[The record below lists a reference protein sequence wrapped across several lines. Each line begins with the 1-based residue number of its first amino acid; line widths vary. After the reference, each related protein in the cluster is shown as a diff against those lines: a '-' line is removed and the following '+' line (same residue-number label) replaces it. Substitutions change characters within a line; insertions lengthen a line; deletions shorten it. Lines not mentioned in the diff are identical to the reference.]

1 MIVQEYLRR
10 LLKDKA
16 RLRKWKRIMIALSCI
31 VVVCTV
37 YALSLP
43 AQTLTCDKEEHT
55 HTAECYDENNELICE
70 KEEHTH
76 TDDCNKQEEV
86 NEQEE
91 VVKDEPETQ
100 NKDEQVS
107 QESEEET
114 TTTTETTTE
123 TTKQPFDL
131 SLDANKDKIK
141 SIDVYYK
148 DASDKWQSLNSG
160 TADPNSTELYLK
172 VEFYEIDTEVLLEQ
186 HDGILVYSLPDF
198 MRDFEKAGN
207 GNLLAG
213 ERNIGTIEIE
223 NNQVKIT
230 LKKDYLNELVT
241 NSSNQLDGSFY
252 VKGQI
257 DLTEINKNNGQA
269 TLVVGKKT
277 VTLDYGPDCIE
288 EFGSVTIDKQ
298 IPNVDKKDNSLTYT
312 VTVTAGKDGCKG
324 LYVVDKFTSNSNL
337 VSYLGNISSTETT
350 LTSEDNRKDPCDP
363 FETIEKSS
371 SQSHGKIYKANI
383 PDSNQT
389 NITNPYIVWNIGN
402 MEPNEIRTLTYYVKL
417 KDKESLNGNTINN
430 SASLYSKGSTDT
442 YDKGIGTA
450 KFTPKIDY
458 SNQFTKTVDGNIT
471 RNKDGSYTIPF
482 KSYIS
487 IHEATSNYTIKNLQF
502 YDYLKHDLN
511 TEINDDLLQYIHFNK
526 SSFKL
531 YKNNDNNPVD
541 ASQYNIKWSTDNTEF
556 KEWNE
561 NDNFRSFV
569 LSGNEDTP
577 INLSPGDSCYI
588 TYSVTVK
595 PEAFAKLHTDSINAF
610 NRFIAHADNVDKQS
624 KFTGGF
630 EAWNSISN
638 IKTYEWNGKQVEHTA
653 TTSSKIE
660 TMSGDRFIY
669 ENKAIQKDSTSD
681 TSFTIPEGSY
691 KYTVETNKTL
701 NDFNVNEVKMTDTLT
716 SKHMKYVGYMK
727 VDALEAEVNSQK
739 LQWDE
744 ASQNYKLQS
753 TYNVVETKWVKIDDQ
768 NSFSLKPSELGWTD
782 KNYYA
787 YRFTYY
793 AKPDNLD
800 TFTETKVK
808 NKFTLEGVVKKGTG
822 EFTFNKEDVSK
833 ETTLTIKGNL
843 NLKAN
848 KQSWYYKEPNTDSNT
863 WANGELYW
871 VVDIGGTQI
880 NKDMVFRDLI
890 KTGDGITPSN
900 LRQGSLV
907 GIYKGTLPEGKN
919 ISDYKDIEDLKNKS
933 GLTPINDKFIS
944 QLNGT
949 NELLLTAKDDIQ
961 LGNEKVYMIIKS
973 EPSELPSPTN
983 NRDTKTYK
991 NSIYIKEDGEY
1002 VSEIPAEKT
1011 LYTSPKILK
1020 ELGQVFKYDGTKV
1033 TTLQIGAD
1041 KKGNGD
1047 ADPSKIDT
1055 NLLNKSLNK
1064 SHGVFIS
1071 WAFKVNYDGQ
1081 LSGDYDVIDDIPD
1094 GMEFSYMRVK
1104 WHGDEYDASKVTSK
1118 TIDNPGSG
1126 WEFRENDSTNDNGNS
1141 EHTIYYVNIDRKQTK
1156 IRLGEFVSKSIRDNN
1171 SVDVQV
1177 VCRITDPQV
1186 LLGAQPS
1193 DFINKVTLQKN
1204 GKDIATSSS
1213 QVPVKLNKTDKNIVK
1228 EIAKKNGQKLEFEIN
1243 TNQLGQTLP
1252 TNDNGGL
1259 TLVDRLGDNLR
1270 LDITSVKVYKNNN
1283 EEVTGCVI
1291 AYQDKTLEISNIP
1304 NDVPIKI
1311 RYTVTVNM
1319 KPGDPVNIANTAY
1332 WKGYSENGGDT
1343 VLESYSYSVSG
1354 TIGASSVV
1362 NFKLT
1367 KLDQNNLDKVL
1378 KGATFQIEKCT
1389 FDEYGKMATSDKM
1402 DLTTGDDGT
1411 IAQNLQYDTLYKI
1424 TETKAPDGYVLNKEP
1439 IYIFDV
1445 YKAKDSDVDT
1455 ITQYL
1460 KTEDLR
1466 VSYQEENFSLGVT
1479 NHKGEIT
1486 VVKKFINDAAG
1497 KSTKPVSGTYRFGLY
1512 DDPNKLEKPLQPPK
1526 TITYSAND
1534 NPDKSV
1540 KFENL
1545 ELDKTY
1551 YVYELDDKDQP
1562 ITDTSKEV
1570 TINTMNYQVVYKNE
1584 TKNTDT
1590 SSAQN
1595 GETIVVTNKSRTKI
1609 LPSTGSVGTLIYRL
1623 LGATLVVASL
1633 ICLSNINKNNRK
1645 EKRRKR

>member
-1 MIVQEYLRR
+1 
-10 LLKDKA
+10 
-16 RLRKWKRIMIALSCI
+16 MIALSCI

-100 NKDEQVS
+100 NNDEQVS

-114 TTTTETTTE
+114 TTTTTE

-131 SLDANKDKIK
+131 SSEANKDKIK

-148 DASDKWQSLNSG
+148 DANDKWQNLDNG
-160 TADPNSTELYLK
+160 NVRPNSTELYLK
-172 VEFYEIDTEVLLEQ
+172 VDFDKIDTKNLLEQ
-186 HDGILVYSLPDF
+186 HNGILVYSLPDF

-213 ERNIGTIEIE
+213 EKIIGKIEIE
-223 NNQVKIT
+223 NNKVKINLDPT
-230 LKKDYLNELVT
+230 YLKDLINNKSNEL
-241 NSSNQLDGSFY
+241 NGSFY

-257 DLTEINKNNGQA
+257 DLTKINQNKGEA
-269 TLVVGKKT
+269 KLVVGGKT
-277 VTLDYGPDCIE
+277 VTLNYGPDCIE

-337 VSYLGNISSTETT
+337 VSYLGNISSTETELNST
-350 LTSEDNRKDPCDP
+350 DNKQDP

-389 NITNPYIVWNIGN
+389 NITNPCIVWNIGN

-430 SASLYSKGSTDT
+430 SASLHSKGSTDT
-442 YDKGIGTA
+442 YDKGVGTA

-458 SNQFTKTVDGNIT
+458 KNQFTKTVDGNII
-471 RNKDGSYTIPF
+471 RNTDGSYTIPF
-482 KSYIS
+482 KSSIS
-487 IHEATSNYTIKNLQF
+487 IKKDTSNYTIKNLQF

-511 TEINDDLLQYIHFNK
+511 TEINDDLLQYIHFDRN
-526 SSFKL
+526 SFEL
-531 YKNNDNNPVD
+531 RKNGKVVE
-541 ASQYNIKWSTDNTEF
+541 STQYNIKWSTDNTNF
-556 KEWNE
+556 KEWNDK
-561 NDNFRSFV
+561 DNFRSFI
-569 LSGNEDTP
+569 LSGNENTQID
-577 INLSPGDSCYI
+577 LSPGESCYI
-588 TYSVTVK
+588 TYNVIVK
-595 PEAFAKLHTDSINAF
+595 PEVFAKLHTDSINAF
-610 NRFIAHADNVDKQS
+610 NRFIAHADNVNKRDDFS
-624 KFTGGF
+624 GGF
-630 EAWNSISN
+630 EACYISPT
-638 IKTYEWNGKQVEHTA
+638 IKAYEWNGKQVEQTA

-669 ENKAIQKDSTSD
+669 ENNKIIKDLTSN
-681 TSFTIPEGSY
+681 TNFTIPEGSY

-727 VDALEAEVNSQK
+727 VEALKAEMNSQE

-744 ASQNYKLQS
+744 ASQNYKLQP
-753 TYNVVETKWVKIDDQ
+753 TYNVVETKWVKIDGQ
-768 NSFSLKPSELGWTD
+768 KTFSLKPSELGWTD
-782 KNYYA
+782 KNYA

-793 AKPDNLD
+793 TKPDSLD
-800 TFTETKVK
+800 AFTETKVK
-808 NKFTLEGVVKKGTG
+808 NKFTLEGVVKKGDGT
-822 EFTFNKEDVSK
+822 FTFNKEDVSK

-843 NLKAN
+843 NLNVN

-863 WANGELYW
+863 WTNGELYW
-871 VVDIGGTQI
+871 VVDIGGSQI

-890 KTGDGITPSN
+890 KTGDGITNSI
-900 LRQGSLV
+900 LREGSLV
-907 GIYKGTLPEGKN
+907 GIYKGTLKEGKN
-919 ISDYKDIEDLKNKS
+919 ISDYKDIEDLKNNS
-933 GLTPINDKFIS
+933 GLTSIDGKFTS

-1011 LYTSPKILK
+1011 LYTSPKVLK

-1055 NLLNKSLNK
+1055 KLLENSK
-1064 SHGVFIS
+1064 GVFIS

-1081 LSGDYDVIDDIPD
+1081 LSGAYDVIDDIPD

-1104 WHGDEYDASKVTSK
+1104 WHGDDASQVTSK
-1118 TIDNPGSG
+1118 TIENFDSST
-1126 WEFRENDSTNDNGNS
+1126 WEQEYNDSKNDNKNS
-1141 EHTIYYVNIDRKQTK
+1141 EHTIYYVSKDKKRTM
-1156 IRLGEFVSKSIRDNN
+1156 IRLGDFKPMSTRDNN

-1186 LLGAQPS
+1186 LLGAQS
-1193 DFINKVTLQKN
+1193 NDFTNKVTLQKN

-1213 QVPVKLNKTDKNIVK
+1213 KVPVQLGDTDKNIDK
-1228 EIAKKNGQKLEFEIN
+1228 EIAKKNGQKLDFEIN

-1252 TNDNGGL
+1252 TNDDGGL
-1259 TLVDRLGDNLR
+1259 TLVDKLGDNLR
-1270 LDITSVKVYKNNN
+1270 LDMTSVKVYKNNN
-1283 EEVTGCVI
+1283 VELTDCI
-1291 AYQDKTLEISNIP
+1291 KSYQNNILEISRIP

-1319 KPGDPVNIANTAY
+1319 KPGDAVNIANTAY

-1343 VLESYSYSVSG
+1343 VQESYSYSVSG
-1354 TIGASSVV
+1354 IIQTSSVV

-1367 KLDQNNLDKVL
+1367 KLDQNNLDTVL
-1378 KGATFQIEKCT
+1378 RGATFKIEKCT
-1389 FDEYGKMATSDKM
+1389 FDESGNMTTSDISTE
-1402 DLTTGDDGT
+1402 TTNENG
-1411 IAQNLQYDTLYKI
+1411 IIIEQLQYDTLYRI
-1424 TETKAPDGYVLNKEP
+1424 TETQAPYGYVLDDKP
-1439 IYIFDV
+1439 IYILDV
-1445 YKAKDSDVDT
+1445 KDKDNYVNTVKQKIKDGELNILYK
-1455 ITQYL
+1455 Q
-1460 KTEDLR
+1460 
-1466 VSYQEENFSLGVT
+1466 ENFDLDVM

-1497 KSTKPVSGTYRFGLY
+1497 KSTKPVSGIYTFGLY
-1512 DDPNKLEKPLQPPK
+1512 DDKNKLDEKAIIYGAGD
-1526 TITYSAND
+1526 T
-1534 NPDKSV
+1534 PDKSV

-1545 ELDKTY
+1545 ELNKTY
-1551 YVYELDDKDQP
+1551 YVYELDDQDKP
-1562 ITDTSKEV
+1562 IKDTSKEV
-1570 TINTMNYQVVYKNE
+1570 TINTMNYQVVYEKNGITLSSE
-1584 TKNTDT
+1584 KN
-1590 SSAQN
+1590 S
-1595 GETIVVTNKSRTKI
+1595 EKIVVTNKSRTKI
-1609 LPSTGSVGTLIYRL
+1609 LPSTGSMGTLIYRL
-1623 LGATLVVASL
+1623 LGATLVVASI

>member
-1 MIVQEYLRR
+1 MQEYLRR

-43 AQTLTCDKEEHT
+43 AQTMTCDKEEHT

-76 TDDCNKQEEV
+76 NEDCNKQEEV

-91 VVKDEPETQ
+91 VVKDEPETI
-100 NKDEQVS
+100 NNEQVS

-114 TTTTETTTE
+114 TTTTTTE

-131 SLDANKDKIK
+131 SSEANKDKIT
-141 SIDVYYK
+141 SVVMYYK
-148 DASDKWQSLNSG
+148 DENG
-160 TADPNSTELYLK
+160 TWNNLEDGNANPSSTELYLK
-172 VEFYEIDTEVLLEQ
+172 VEFDKINTKELLEQ
-186 HDGILVYSLPDF
+186 HNGILVYSLPDF

-223 NNQVKIT
+223 NNQVKVT

-257 DLTEINKNNGQA
+257 DLTEINKSDGKA
-269 TLVVGKKT
+269 TLTVGKKT
-277 VTLDYGPDCIE
+277 VILDYGKECIE
-288 EFGSVTIDKQ
+288 KFGSVKIDKQ
-298 IPNVDKKDNSLTYT
+298 ISNVDKVNNYLTYT

-324 LYVVDKFTSNSNL
+324 LYVVDKFTSNANL
-337 VSYLGNISSTETT
+337 VSYAGNISSTETT
-350 LTSEDNRKDPCDP
+350 LTSNDNKKDP
-363 FETIEKSS
+363 FEMPIEA
-371 SQSHGKIYKANI
+371 SHGKIYKADI
-383 PDSNQT
+383 PDATTKIPKPGASE
-389 NITNPYIVWNIGN
+389 IKNPCIVWNIGN
-402 MEPNEIRTLTYYVKL
+402 MEPNESRMLTYYVKL
-417 KDKESLNGNTINN
+417 NDKESLKDKPIDN

-442 YDKGIGTA
+442 YDKGSEKA
-450 KFTPKIDY
+450 SFTPTIVY
-458 SNQFTKTVDGNIT
+458 SSFEKYVDGTIK
-471 RNKDGSYTIPF
+471 RNSDGSYTIPF
-482 KSYIS
+482 KSLIS
-487 IHEATSNYTIKNLQF
+487 IKKDESNYTNKNLQF
-502 YDYLKHDLN
+502 YDYLKHNMN
-511 TEINDDLLQYIHFNK
+511 TEIDADLLQYIHFDRN
-526 SSFKL
+526 SFKL
-531 YKNNDNNPVD
+531 YMNNNNEPVD
-541 ASQYNIKWSTDNTEF
+541 SSQYNIKWSTKTDNTGF
-556 KEWNE
+556 QEW
-561 NDNFRSFV
+561 DDKVNFRSFV
-569 LSGNEDTP
+569 LSGNKDNP
-577 INLSPGDSCYI
+577 INLSPGESCYI
-588 TYSVTVK
+588 TYNVIVK
-595 PEAFAKLHTDSINAF
+595 PEAFAQMHTDTLHTF
-610 NRFIAHADNVDKQS
+610 NRFIAHADNVDKRDD
-624 KFTGGF
+624 FAGGF
-630 EAWNSISN
+630 EAWNSIAN
-638 IKTYEWNGKQVEHTA
+638 IKTYEWNAKQVEKIA
-653 TTSSKIE
+653 TTTPKTE

-669 ENKAIQKDSTSD
+669 ENNAIQKDSTSN

-701 NDFNVNEVKMTDTLT
+701 NDFNVNEVTMTDTLT

-727 VDALEAEVNSQK
+727 VEALEADSISRDLNKGTNDTYTLNS
-739 LQWDE
+739 
-744 ASQNYKLQS
+744 NY
-753 TYNVVETKWVKIDDQ
+753 TTVDTKWIKIDDQ
-768 NSFSLKPSELGWTD
+768 QSFSLKPSALGWTD
-782 KNYYA
+782 KNYA

-800 TFTETKVK
+800 AFTETKVK
-808 NKFTLEGVVKKGTG
+808 NKFTLEGVVKKGDGT
-822 EFTFNKEDVSK
+822 FTFNKEDVSK

-843 NLKAN
+843 NLNAN

-863 WANGELYW
+863 WTNGELYW
-871 VVDIGGTQI
+871 VVDIGGSQI

-890 KTGDGITPSN
+890 KTGDGITNSI
-900 LRQGSLV
+900 LREGSLV
-907 GIYKGTLPEGKN
+907 GIYKGKLLEGKN
-919 ISDYKDIEDLKNKS
+919 ISDYKDIEDLKNNS

-983 NRDTKTYK
+983 NRDTKTFK
-991 NSIYIKEDGEY
+991 NSISIEEDGEY

-1041 KKGNGD
+1041 KKNNGD
-1047 ADPSKIDT
+1047 ADPNKIDT
-1055 NLLNKSLNK
+1055 KLLNKNC
-1064 SHGVFIS
+1064 GVFIS

-1104 WHGDEYDASKVTSK
+1104 WHGDEDAASKVTSK

-1126 WEFRENDSTNDNGNS
+1126 WEFRENDSPNDNKKS
-1141 EHTIYYVNIDRKQTK
+1141 EHTIYYVSKDKKRTM

-1193 DFINKVTLQKN
+1193 DFINKVTLQKD

-1213 QVPVKLNKTDKNIVK
+1213 KVPVQLNETDKNIDKKLAK
-1228 EIAKKNGQKLEFEIN
+1228 ENGQKLEFEIN
-1243 TNQLGQTLP
+1243 TNKLGQTLP
-1252 TNDNGGL
+1252 TNDNGEL
-1259 TLVDRLGDNLR
+1259 TLVDKLGDNLK
-1270 LDITSVKVYKNNN
+1270 LDTTSVKVFNSNN
-1283 EEVTGCVI
+1283 EELTNCKKS
-1291 AYQDKTLEISNIP
+1291 YQNNILEIKIP
-1304 NDVPIKI
+1304 NNIPIKI
-1311 RYTVTVNM
+1311 TYTATVNA
-1319 KPGDPVNIANTAY
+1319 KPGDSVNIANTAY
-1332 WKGYSENGGDT
+1332 WKGYSEKGGGT
-1343 VLESYSYSVSG
+1343 VQQSYSYNVSG

-1367 KLDQNNLDKVL
+1367 KQDENDMDKVL
-1378 KGATFQIEKCT
+1378 SGATFKIEKCT
-1389 FDEYGKMATSDKM
+1389 FDEYGKMTTSEISTP
-1402 DLTTGDDGT
+1402 TTGNDGT
-1411 IAQNLQYDTLYKI
+1411 IAQNLQYDTLYRI
-1424 TETKAPDGYVLNKEP
+1424 TETKAPDGYVLDDEP
-1439 IYIFDV
+1439 IYILDIKKGNES
-1445 YKAKDSDVDT
+1445 YVDT
-1455 ITQYL
+1455 VKQYL
-1460 KTEDLR
+1460 KNINLE
-1466 VSYQEENFSLGVT
+1466 VSYQEENFSLNVM

-1497 KSTKPVSGTYRFGLY
+1497 KSTKPVSGIYRFGLY
-1512 DDPNKLEKPLQPPK
+1512 DDPNKLDKPLQPPK

-1545 ELDKTY
+1545 ELNKTY
-1551 YVYELDDKDQP
+1551 YVYELDDQDKP

-1609 LPSTGSVGTLIYRL
+1609 LPSTGSIGTLIYRL

>member
-1 MIVQEYLRR
+1 
-10 LLKDKA
+10 
-16 RLRKWKRIMIALSCI
+16 MIALSCI

-100 NKDEQVS
+100 NNDEQVS
-107 QESEEET
+107 QESEEE

-131 SLDANKDKIK
+131 SSDANKEKIK
-141 SIDVYYK
+141 SVDVYFK
-148 DASDKWQSLNSG
+148 GANDKWQSLNEG
-160 TADPNSTELYLK
+160 NADPNSTELYLK
-172 VEFYEIDTEVLLEQ
+172 VEFDEIDTEVLLKQ
-186 HDGILVYSLPDF
+186 HDGILVYNLPAC

-207 GNLLAG
+207 GILKAG
-213 ERNIGTIEIE
+213 NEDIGKIEIE
-223 NNQVKIT
+223 NNKVKVT
-230 LKKDYLNELVT
+230 LDKKYLNKLVT
-241 NSSNQLDGSFY
+241 NSNNQLNGSFY

-257 DLTEINKNNGQA
+257 DLTEINKNNGKA

-277 VTLDYGPDCIE
+277 VILDYGKECIE
-288 EFGSVTIDKQ
+288 KFGSVTIDKQ
-298 IPNVDKKDNSLTYT
+298 ISNVDKVNNYLTYT
-312 VTVTAGKDGCKG
+312 VTVTAGKDGCNN

-350 LTSEDNRKDPCDP
+350 LTSTDNKKDP
-363 FETIEKSS
+363 FEKINDST
-371 SQSHGKIYKANI
+371 SHGKIYKAKI
-383 PDSNQT
+383 PDST
-389 NITNPYIVWNIGN
+389 TKIPDAGVSDITNPCIVWNIGD
-402 MEPNEIRTLTYYVKL
+402 MKPNESRTLTYYVKL

-430 SASLYSKGSTDT
+430 SALLYSQSSTDT

-531 YKNNDNNPVD
+531 YKNNDTNPVD

-556 KEWNE
+556 KEWNDK
-561 NDNFRSFV
+561 DNFRSFV

-577 INLSPGDSCYI
+577 INLSPGKSCYI

-610 NRFIAHADNVDKQS
+610 NRFIAHADNVDEQS
-624 KFTGGF
+624 KFAGGF

-638 IKTYEWNGKQVEHTA
+638 IKTYEWNGKQVEKTA
-653 TTSSKIE
+653 TTSSKTE

-669 ENKAIQKDSTSD
+669 ENKAIQKDSTSN

-701 NDFNVNEVKMTDTLT
+701 NDFNVNEVTMTDTLT
-716 SKHMKYVGYMK
+716 SNHMKYVGYMK
-727 VDALEAEVNSQK
+727 VEALEADSISRDLNKGTNDTYTLNS
-739 LQWDE
+739 
-744 ASQNYKLQS
+744 NY
-753 TYNVVETKWVKIDDQ
+753 TRVDTKWVKINGQ
-768 NSFSLKPSELGWTD
+768 KTFSLKPSELGWTD
-782 KNYYA
+782 KNYA

-793 AKPDNLD
+793 ARPDDLS

-808 NKFTLEGVVKKGTG
+808 NKFTLEGVVKKGDGT
-822 EFTFNKEDVSK
+822 FTFNKEDVSR

-843 NLKAN
+843 NLHAN
-848 KQSWYYKEPNTDSNT
+848 KQSWYYKEPNKDSNT
-863 WANGELYW
+863 WTNGELYW

-880 NKDMVFRDLI
+880 NKGMIFRDLI
-890 KTGDGITPSN
+890 KTGDGITPST
-900 LRQGSLV
+900 LQDGSLV
-907 GIYKGTLPEGKN
+907 GIYKGTLLEGKN
-919 ISDYKDIEDLKNKS
+919 ISDYKDIEDLKNNS
-933 GLTPINDKFIS
+933 GLAPIDDKFNS

-983 NRDTKTYK
+983 NRDTKTFK
-991 NSIYIKEDGEY
+991 NSISIEEDGEY

-1041 KKGNGD
+1041 KKNNGD
-1047 ADPSKIDT
+1047 ADPNKIDT
-1055 NLLNKSLNK
+1055 KLLDNSK
-1064 SHGVFIS
+1064 GVFIS

-1081 LSGDYDVIDDIPD
+1081 LSGAYDVIDDIPD
-1094 GMEFSYMRVK
+1094 GMEFTYMRVK
-1104 WHGDEYDASKVTSK
+1104 WHGDDASKVTSK
-1118 TIDNPGSG
+1118 AIDNFDSSA
-1126 WEFRENDSTNDNGNS
+1126 WEQKYNDSTNDNNNS
-1141 EHTIYYVNIDRKQTK
+1141 EHTIYYVSKDKKRTM
-1156 IRLGEFVSKSIRDNN
+1156 IRLGDFTSKSVRDNN

-1177 VCRITDPQV
+1177 VCRITDSQV
-1186 LLGAQPS
+1186 LLGAQSS
-1193 DFINKVTLQKN
+1193 DFINKVTLQKDGQN
-1204 GKDIATSSS
+1204 IATSSS
-1213 QVPVKLNKTDKNIVK
+1213 QIPFKLADTDKNID
-1228 EIAKKNGQKLEFEIN
+1228 KKLANCSGQKLDFEIN

-1259 TLVDRLGDNLR
+1259 TLVDKLGDNLK
-1270 LDITSVKVYKNNN
+1270 LDTTSVKVFNSNN
-1283 EEVTGCVI
+1283 EELTNCKKS
-1291 AYQDKTLEISNIP
+1291 YQNNILEIKIP
-1304 NDVPIKI
+1304 NNIPIKI
-1311 RYTVTVNM
+1311 TYTATVNA
-1319 KPGDPVNIANTAY
+1319 KPGDSVNIANTAY
-1332 WKGYSENGGDT
+1332 WKGYSENGGET
-1343 VLESYSYSVSG
+1343 VQERCSYNVSG

-1367 KLDQNNLDKVL
+1367 KQDENDIDKVL
-1378 KGATFQIEKCT
+1378 NGATFKIDKCT
-1389 FDEYGKMATSDKM
+1389 IEANGDITASEISTATTDAN
-1402 DLTTGDDGT
+1402 GT
-1411 IAQNLQYDTLYKI
+1411 ITKNLQYDTLYKI
-1424 TETKAPDGYVLNKEP
+1424 TETQAPDGYVLNKEP

-1445 YKAKDSDVDT
+1445 NKAKDSDVDT

-1466 VSYQEENFSLGVT
+1466 VRYQEENFSIGVT

-1497 KSTKPVSGTYRFGLY
+1497 KSIKPVSGTYRFGLY
-1512 DDPNKLEKPLQPPK
+1512 DDQNKWLQTQP
-1526 TITYSAND
+1526 ITYNAGD
-1534 NPDKSV
+1534 TQDKSV

-1545 ELDKTY
+1545 DLDKTY

-1570 TINTMNYQVVYKNE
+1570 TINTMNYQVVYENNGIAK
-1584 TKNTDT
+1584 
-1590 SSAQN
+1590 SSAKN
-1595 GETIVVTNKSRTKI
+1595 GDTVIVTNKSRTKI
-1609 LPSTGSVGTLIYRL
+1609 LPSTGSMGTLIYRL

-1645 EKRRKR
+1645 EKGERDETN

>member
-1 MIVQEYLRR
+1 MQEYLRR

-43 AQTLTCDKEEHT
+43 AQTMTCDKEEHT

-91 VVKDEPETQ
+91 VVEDEPKTQ
-100 NKDEQVS
+100 NNEEQVS
-107 QESEEET
+107 QESEEETT

-131 SLDANKDKIK
+131 SSEANKDKIT
-141 SIDVYYK
+141 SVVMYYK
-148 DASDKWQSLNSG
+148 DADDKWQNLDKG
-160 TADPNSTELYLK
+160 DAKPNSTELYLK
-172 VEFYEIDTEVLLEQ
+172 VDFDKIDTKNLLEQ
-186 HDGILVYSLPDF
+186 HDGILVYNLPAC

-207 GNLLAG
+207 GILKAG
-213 ERNIGTIEIE
+213 NEDIGKIEIE
-223 NNQVKIT
+223 NNKVKVT
-230 LKKDYLNELVT
+230 LDKKYLNKLVT
-241 NSSNQLDGSFY
+241 NSNNQLNGSFY

-257 DLTEINKNNGQA
+257 DLTEINKNNGKA

-277 VTLDYGPDCIE
+277 VILDYGKECIE
-288 EFGSVTIDKQ
+288 KFGSVTIDKQ
-298 IPNVDKKDNSLTYT
+298 ISNVDKVNNYLTYT

-324 LYVVDKFTSNSNL
+324 LYVVDKFTSNANL
-337 VSYLGNISSTETT
+337 VSYAGNISSTETT
-350 LTSEDNRKDPCDP
+350 LTSNDNKKDP
-363 FETIEKSS
+363 FEMPIEA
-371 SQSHGKIYKANI
+371 SHGKIYKAEI
-383 PDSNQT
+383 PDATTKIPKPGASE
-389 NITNPYIVWNIGN
+389 IKNPCIVWNIGN
-402 MEPNEIRTLTYYVKL
+402 MGPNESRMLTYYVKL
-417 KDKESLNGNTINN
+417 NDKESLKDKPIDN

-442 YDKGIGTA
+442 YDKGSEKA
-450 KFTPKIDY
+450 SFTPTIVY
-458 SNQFTKTVDGNIT
+458 SSFEKYVDGTIK
-471 RNKDGSYTIPF
+471 RNSDGSYTIPF
-482 KSYIS
+482 KSLIS
-487 IHEATSNYTIKNLQF
+487 IKKDESNYTIKNLQF
-502 YDYLKHDLN
+502 YDYLKHNMN
-511 TEINDDLLQYIHFNK
+511 TEIDADLLQYIHFDRN
-526 SSFKL
+526 SFKL
-531 YKNNDNNPVD
+531 YMNNNEPVD
-541 ASQYNIKWSTDNTEF
+541 SSQYNIKWSTKTDNTGF
-556 KEWNE
+556 QEW
-561 NDNFRSFV
+561 DDKVNFRSFV
-569 LSGNEDTP
+569 LSGNKDNP
-577 INLSPGDSCYI
+577 INLSPGESCYI
-588 TYSVTVK
+588 TYNVIVK
-595 PEAFAKLHTDSINAF
+595 PEAFAQMHTDTLHTF
-610 NRFIAHADNVDKQS
+610 NRFIAHADNVDKRDD
-624 KFTGGF
+624 FAGGF
-630 EAWNSISN
+630 EAWNSIAN
-638 IKTYEWNGKQVEHTA
+638 IKTYEWNAKQVEKIA
-653 TTSSKIE
+653 TTTPKTE

-669 ENKAIQKDSTSD
+669 ENNAIQKDSTSN

-768 NSFSLKPSELGWTD
+768 NSFSLKPSELGWTN
-782 KNYYA
+782 KNYA

-793 AKPDNLD
+793 ARPDDLS

-808 NKFTLEGVVKKGTG
+808 NKFTLEGVVKKGDGTIT
-822 EFTFNKEDVSK
+822 TFDKEDVSR

-843 NLKAN
+843 NLTAN
-848 KQSWYYKEPNTDSNT
+848 KQSWYYKEPDSNT
-863 WANGELYW
+863 WTNGELYW

-900 LRQGSLV
+900 LREGSLV
-907 GIYKGTLPEGKN
+907 GIYKGTLKEGKN

-933 GLTPINDKFIS
+933 GLTSIDGKFTS

-949 NELLLTAKDDIQ
+949 NELLLTANDDIQ

-1041 KKGNGD
+1041 KKNNGD

-1055 NLLNKSLNK
+1055 NLLEKSR
-1064 SHGVFIS
+1064 GVFIS

-1081 LSGDYDVIDDIPD
+1081 LSGAYDVIDDIPD
-1094 GMEFSYMRVK
+1094 GMEFTYMRVK
-1104 WHGDEYDASKVTSK
+1104 WHGDDASKVTSK
-1118 TIDNPGSG
+1118 TIENLDSNA
-1126 WEFRENDSTNDNGNS
+1126 WEQKYNDSTNDNGNS
-1141 EHTIYYVNIDRKQTK
+1141 EHTIYYVSKDKKQTM

-1193 DFINKVTLQKN
+1193 DFINKVTLQKD

-1213 QVPVKLNKTDKNIVK
+1213 KVPVQLNETDKNIDKKLAK
-1228 EIAKKNGQKLEFEIN
+1228 ENGQKLEFEIN
-1243 TNQLGQTLP
+1243 TNKLGQTLP
-1252 TNDNGGL
+1252 TNDNGEL
-1259 TLVDRLGDNLR
+1259 TLVDKLGDNLK
-1270 LDITSVKVYKNNN
+1270 LDTTSVKVFNSNN
-1283 EEVTGCVI
+1283 EELTNCKKS
-1291 AYQDKTLEISNIP
+1291 YQNNILEIKIP
-1304 NDVPIKI
+1304 NNIPIKI
-1311 RYTVTVNM
+1311 TYTATVNA
-1319 KPGDPVNIANTAY
+1319 KPGDSVNIANTAY
-1332 WKGYSENGGDT
+1332 WKGYSENGGKT
-1343 VLESYSYSVSG
+1343 VQQSYSYNVSG

-1367 KLDQNNLDKVL
+1367 KQDENDIDKVL
-1378 KGATFQIEKCT
+1378 SGATFKIDKCT
-1389 FDEYGKMATSDKM
+1389 FDEYGKMTTSEISTP
-1402 DLTTGDDGT
+1402 TTGNDGT
-1411 IAQNLQYDTLYKI
+1411 IAQNLQYDTLYRI
-1424 TETKAPDGYVLNKEP
+1424 TETKAPDGYVLDDEP
-1439 IYIFDV
+1439 IYILDV
-1445 YKAKDSDVDT
+1445 KKGNESYVDT
-1455 ITQYL
+1455 VKQYL
-1460 KTEDLR
+1460 KNINLE
-1466 VSYQEENFSLGVT
+1466 VSYQEENFNLQVR

-1512 DDPNKLEKPLQPPK
+1512 DDQNKWLQTQP
-1526 TITYSAND
+1526 ITYSASD
-1534 NPDKSV
+1534 TPDKSV
-1540 KFENL
+1540 KFKNL
-1545 ELDKTY
+1545 DLDKTY
-1551 YVYELDDKDQP
+1551 YVYELDDQNKP
-1562 ITDTSKEV
+1562 ITDTSKEA
-1570 TINTMNYQVVYKNE
+1570 TINTMNYQVVYENNGTAK
-1584 TKNTDT
+1584 
-1590 SSAQN
+1590 SSAKN
-1595 GETIVVTNKSRTKI
+1595 GDTVTVTNKSRTKI
-1609 LPSTGSVGTLIYRL
+1609 LPSTGSMGTLIYRL

>member
-1 MIVQEYLRR
+1 
-10 LLKDKA
+10 
-16 RLRKWKRIMIALSCI
+16 MIALSCI

-43 AQTLTCDKEEHT
+43 AQTLACDKEEHT

-76 TDDCNKQEEV
+76 NEDCNKQEEV

-91 VVKDEPETQ
+91 DVKDEPETQ

-114 TTTTETTTE
+114 TTTTTETTTE
-123 TTKQPFDL
+123 PFDL
-131 SLDANKDKIK
+131 SLDANKGKIK
-141 SIDVYYK
+141 SVVMYYK
-148 DASDKWQSLNSG
+148 DANDKWQNLDNG
-160 TADPNSTELYLK
+160 NVRPNSTELYLK
-172 VEFYEIDTEVLLEQ
+172 VDFDKIDTKNLLEQ
-186 HDGILVYSLPDF
+186 HNGILVYSLPDF

-213 ERNIGTIEIE
+213 EKIIGKIEIE
-223 NNQVKIT
+223 NNKVKINLDPT
-230 LKKDYLNELVT
+230 YLKDLINNKSNEL
-241 NSSNQLDGSFY
+241 NGSFY

-257 DLTEINKNNGQA
+257 DLTKINQNKGEA
-269 TLVVGKKT
+269 KLVVGKKT
-277 VTLDYGPDCIE
+277 VILDYGKECIE
-288 EFGSVTIDKQ
+288 KFGSVTIDKQ
-298 IPNVDKKDNSLTYT
+298 ISNVDKVNNYLTYT

-324 LYVVDKFTSNSNL
+324 LYVVDKFTSNANL
-337 VSYLGNISSTETT
+337 VSYAGNISSTETT
-350 LTSEDNRKDPCDP
+350 LTSNDNKKDP
-363 FETIEKSS
+363 FEMPIEA
-371 SQSHGKIYKANI
+371 SHGKIYKADI
-383 PDSNQT
+383 PDATTKIPKPGASE
-389 NITNPYIVWNIGN
+389 IKNPCIVWNIGN
-402 MEPNEIRTLTYYVKL
+402 MGPNESRMLTYYVKL
-417 KDKESLNGNTINN
+417 NDKESLKDKPIDN

-442 YDKGIGTA
+442 YDKGSEKA
-450 KFTPKIDY
+450 SFTPTIVY
-458 SNQFTKTVDGNIT
+458 SSFEKYVDGTIK
-471 RNKDGSYTIPF
+471 RNSDGSYTIPF
-482 KSYIS
+482 KSLIS
-487 IHEATSNYTIKNLQF
+487 IKKDESNYTIKNLQF
-502 YDYLKHDLN
+502 YDYLKHNMN
-511 TEINDDLLQYIHFNK
+511 TEIDADLLQYIHFDRN
-526 SSFKL
+526 SFKL
-531 YKNNDNNPVD
+531 YMNNNNEPVD
-541 ASQYNIKWSTDNTEF
+541 SSQYNIKWSTKTDNTGF
-556 KEWNE
+556 QEW
-561 NDNFRSFV
+561 DDKVNFRSFV
-569 LSGNEDTP
+569 LSGNKDNP
-577 INLSPGDSCYI
+577 INLSPGVSCYI
-588 TYSVTVK
+588 TYNVIVK
-595 PEAFAKLHTDSINAF
+595 PEAFAKIHTDTLHAF
-610 NRFIAHADNVDKQS
+610 NRFIAHADNVDKRDD
-624 KFTGGF
+624 FAGGF
-630 EAWNSISN
+630 EAWNSIAN
-638 IKTYEWNGKQVEHTA
+638 IKTYEWNAKQVEKIA
-653 TTSSKIE
+653 TTTPKTE

-669 ENKAIQKDSTSD
+669 ENNAIQKDSTSN

-701 NDFNVNEVKMTDTLT
+701 NDFNVNEVTMTDTLT
-716 SKHMKYVGYMK
+716 SNHMKYVGYMK
-727 VDALEAEVNSQK
+727 VEALEAESISSDLNKEKNDTYTLNSH
-739 LQWDE
+739 
-744 ASQNYKLQS
+744 YK
-753 TYNVVETKWVKIDDQ
+753 TVDTKWVKIDNQ
-768 NSFSLKPSELGWTD
+768 NSFSLKPYDLGWTD
-782 KNYYA
+782 KNYA

-808 NKFTLEGVVKKGTG
+808 NKFTLEGVVKKGNG
-822 EFTFNKEDVSK
+822 TFKFNQEDVSR

-843 NLKAN
+843 NLNAN

-863 WANGELYW
+863 WTNGELYW

-890 KTGDGITPSN
+890 KTGDGITNSI
-900 LRQGSLV
+900 LREGSLV
-907 GIYKGTLPEGKN
+907 GIYKGTLPEGKK

-1011 LYTSPKILK
+1011 LYTSPKVLK
-1020 ELGQVFKYDGTKV
+1020 ELGQVFKYDGIV
-1033 TTLQIGAD
+1033 TTLKIGAD
-1041 KKGNGD
+1041 KKDNGD

-1055 NLLNKSLNK
+1055 KLLDNSK
-1064 SHGVFIS
+1064 GIFIS

-1104 WHGDEYDASKVTSK
+1104 WHGDDASQVTSK
-1118 TIDNPGSG
+1118 TIENFDSST
-1126 WEFRENDSTNDNGNS
+1126 WEQEYNDSKNDNKNS
-1141 EHTIYYVNIDRKQTK
+1141 EHTIYYVSKDKKRTM
-1156 IRLGEFVSKSIRDNN
+1156 IRLGDFKPMSTRDNN

-1193 DFINKVTLQKN
+1193 DFVNKVTLQKN

-1213 QVPVKLNKTDKNIVK
+1213 QVPVKLNKTDKNIGK

-1252 TNDNGGL
+1252 ANDNGGL

-1283 EEVTGCVI
+1283 EEVTGCI
-1291 AYQDKTLEISNIP
+1291 KSYQNNTLEISRIP

-1319 KPGDPVNIANTAY
+1319 KPGDAVNIANTAY

-1343 VLESYSYSVSG
+1343 VQESYSYSVSG
-1354 TIGASSVV
+1354 IIQTSSVV

-1367 KLDQNNLDKVL
+1367 KLDQNNLDTVL
-1378 KGATFQIEKCT
+1378 RGATFKIEKCT
-1389 FDEYGKMATSDKM
+1389 FDESGNMTTSDISTE
-1402 DLTTGDDGT
+1402 TTNENG
-1411 IAQNLQYDTLYKI
+1411 IIPEQLQYDTLYRI
-1424 TETKAPDGYVLNKEP
+1424 TETQAPYGYVLDDKP
-1439 IYIFDV
+1439 IYILDV
-1445 YKAKDSDVDT
+1445 KDKDNYVNTVKQKIKDGELNILYK
-1455 ITQYL
+1455 Q
-1460 KTEDLR
+1460 
-1466 VSYQEENFSLGVT
+1466 ENFDLDVM

-1497 KSTKPVSGTYRFGLY
+1497 KSTKPVSGIYTFGLY
-1512 DDPNKLEKPLQPPK
+1512 DDKNKLDEKAIIYGAGD
-1526 TITYSAND
+1526 T
-1534 NPDKSV
+1534 PDKSV

-1545 ELDKTY
+1545 ELNKTY
-1551 YVYELDDKDQP
+1551 YVYELDDQDKP
-1562 ITDTSKEV
+1562 IKDTSKEV
-1570 TINTMNYQVVYKNE
+1570 TINTMNYQVVYEKNGITLSSE
-1584 TKNTDT
+1584 KN
-1590 SSAQN
+1590 S
-1595 GETIVVTNKSRTKI
+1595 EKIVVTNKSRTKI
-1609 LPSTGSVGTLIYRL
+1609 LPSTGSMGTLIYRL

-1633 ICLSNINKNNRK
+1633 ICLSKINKNNRK

>member
-1 MIVQEYLRR
+1 
-10 LLKDKA
+10 
-16 RLRKWKRIMIALSCI
+16 MIALSCI

-43 AQTLTCDKEEHT
+43 AQTLACDKEEHT

-100 NKDEQVS
+100 NDEQVS
-107 QESEEET
+107 QESEEETT

-131 SLDANKDKIK
+131 SSEANKDKIK

-148 DASDKWQSLNSG
+148 DANDKWQNLDNG
-160 TADPNSTELYLK
+160 NVRPNSTELYLK
-172 VEFYEIDTEVLLEQ
+172 VDFDKIDTKNLLEQ
-186 HDGILVYSLPDF
+186 NNGILVYSLPDF

-213 ERNIGTIEIE
+213 EKIIGKIEIE
-223 NNQVKIT
+223 NNKVKINLDPT
-230 LKKDYLNELVT
+230 YLKDLINNKSNEL
-241 NSSNQLDGSFY
+241 NGSFY

-257 DLTEINKNNGQA
+257 DLTKINQNKGEA
-269 TLVVGKKT
+269 KLVVGNKT
-277 VTLDYGPDCIE
+277 VILDYGPDCIE
-288 EFGSVTIDKQ
+288 KFGSVTIYKQ

-389 NITNPYIVWNIGN
+389 NITNPCIVWNIGN

-430 SASLYSKGSTDT
+430 SASLYSKGSTKT

-487 IHEATSNYTIKNLQF
+487 IHEATSNYTIKNFQF
-502 YDYLKHDLN
+502 YDYLKHDMN
-511 TEINDDLLQYIHFNK
+511 TEIDADLLQYIHFDRN
-526 SSFKL
+526 SFKL
-531 YKNNDNNPVD
+531 YMNNNKPVD
-541 ASQYNIKWSTDNTEF
+541 SSQYNIKWSTDNTNF
-556 KEWNE
+556 KEWSE

-569 LSGNEDTP
+569 LSGNKNNP

-588 TYSVTVK
+588 TYNVIVK
-595 PEAFAKLHTDSINAF
+595 PEAFAQMHTDTLHTF
-610 NRFIAHADNVDKQS
+610 NRFIAHADNVDEQS
-624 KFTGGF
+624 KFAGGF

-638 IKTYEWNGKQVEHTA
+638 IKTYEWNGKQVEKTA
-653 TTSSKIE
+653 TTSSKTE

-669 ENKAIQKDSTSD
+669 ENKAIQKDSTSN

-701 NDFNVNEVKMTDTLT
+701 NDFNVNEVTMTDTLT

-727 VDALEAEVNSQK
+727 VEALKAEINSQE

-744 ASQNYKLQS
+744 ATQNYKLQP
-753 TYNVVETKWVKIDDQ
+753 TYNVVETKWVKIDGQ
-768 NSFSLKPSELGWTD
+768 KTFSLKPSELGWTD
-782 KNYYA
+782 KNYA

-800 TFTETKVK
+800 AFTETKVK
-808 NKFTLEGVVKKGTG
+808 NKFTLDGVVKKGDGT
-822 EFTFNKEDVSK
+822 FTFNKEDVSK

-843 NLKAN
+843 NLNAN
-848 KQSWYYKEPNTDSNT
+848 KQSWYYKEPDSNT
-863 WANGELYW
+863 WTNGELYW
-871 VVDIGGTQI
+871 VVDIGGTKI

-900 LRQGSLV
+900 LREGSLV
-907 GIYKGTLPEGKN
+907 GIYKGTLKEGKN
-919 ISDYKDIEDLKNKS
+919 ISNYKDIEDLKNKS

-949 NELLLTAKDDIQ
+949 NELLLTAKEDIQ
-961 LGNEKVYMIIKS
+961 LGNDKVYMIIKS
-973 EPSELPSPTN
+973 EPSELPSLTN
-983 NRDTKTYK
+983 NRDTKTFK
-991 NSIYIKEDGEY
+991 NSISIEEDGEY

-1033 TTLQIGAD
+1033 ITLQIGAD
-1041 KKGNGD
+1041 KKGNGE
-1047 ADPSKIDT
+1047 ADPSKICTD
-1055 NLLNKSLNK
+1055 LLDNSK
-1064 SHGVFIS
+1064 GVFIS

-1104 WHGDEYDASKVTSK
+1104 WHGDDASQVTSK
-1118 TIDNPGSG
+1118 TIENFDSST
-1126 WEFRENDSTNDNGNS
+1126 WEQEYNDSKNDNGNS
-1141 EHTIYYVNIDRKQTK
+1141 EHTIYYVSKDKKQTM

-1213 QVPVKLNKTDKNIVK
+1213 KVPVQLDDTDKNINK
-1228 EIAKKNGQKLEFEIN
+1228 ELAKKNGQKLEFEIN

-1252 TNDNGGL
+1252 TNDNGEL
-1259 TLVDRLGDNLR
+1259 TLVDRLGDNLK
-1270 LDITSVKVYKNNN
+1270 LDTTSVKVFNSNN
-1283 EEVTGCVI
+1283 EELTNCKKS
-1291 AYQDKTLEISNIP
+1291 YQNNILEIKIP
-1304 NDVPIKI
+1304 NNIPIKI
-1311 RYTVTVNM
+1311 TYTVTVNA
-1319 KPGDPVNIANTAY
+1319 KPGDSVNIANTAY
-1332 WKGYSENGGDT
+1332 WKGYSEKGGGT
-1343 VLESYSYSVSG
+1343 VQQSYRYNVSG

-1367 KLDQNNLDKVL
+1367 KQDENDMDKVL
-1378 KGATFQIEKCT
+1378 SGATFKIEKCT
-1389 FDEYGKMATSDKM
+1389 FDEYGKMTTSEISTP
-1402 DLTTGDDGT
+1402 TTGNDGT
-1411 IAQNLQYDTLYKI
+1411 IAQNLQYDTLYRI
-1424 TETKAPDGYVLNKEP
+1424 TETKAPDGYVLDDEP
-1439 IYIFDV
+1439 IYILDV
-1445 YKAKDSDVDT
+1445 KKGNESYVDT
-1455 ITQYL
+1455 VKQYL
-1460 KTEDLR
+1460 KNINLE
-1466 VSYQEENFSLGVT
+1466 VSYQEENFNLQVR

-1497 KSTKPVSGTYRFGLY
+1497 KSTKPVSGIYRFGLY

-1590 SSAQN
+1590 SSARN

-1609 LPSTGSVGTLIYRL
+1609 LPSTGGTGNLIYRIS
-1623 LGATLVVASL
+1623 GTALVVVGVISL
-1633 ICLSNINKNNRK
+1633 SIIDKKKRKKKVGESNEIN
-1645 EKRRKR
+1645 

>member
-1 MIVQEYLRR
+1 MQEYLRR

-43 AQTLTCDKEEHT
+43 AQTMTCDKEEHT

-91 VVKDEPETQ
+91 VVKDEPETI
-100 NKDEQVS
+100 NNEQVS
-107 QESEEET
+107 QESEEETTT

-131 SLDANKDKIK
+131 SSEANKDKIT
-141 SIDVYYK
+141 SVVMYYK
-148 DASDKWQSLNSG
+148 DENGTWNNLEDGNASPS
-160 TADPNSTELYLK
+160 STELYLK
-172 VEFYEIDTEVLLEQ
+172 VEFDKINTKELLEQ
-186 HDGILVYSLPDF
+186 HNGILVYSLPDF

-223 NNQVKIT
+223 NNQVKVT

-257 DLTEINKNNGQA
+257 DLTEINKSDGKA
-269 TLVVGKKT
+269 TLTVGKKT
-277 VTLDYGPDCIE
+277 VILDYGKECIE
-288 EFGSVTIDKQ
+288 KFGSVTIDKQ
-298 IPNVDKKDNSLTYT
+298 ISNVDKVNNYLTYT

-324 LYVVDKFTSNSNL
+324 LYVVDKFTSNANL
-337 VSYLGNISSTETT
+337 VSYAGNISSTETT
-350 LTSEDNRKDPCDP
+350 LTSNDNKKDP
-363 FETIEKSS
+363 FEMPIEA
-371 SQSHGKIYKANI
+371 SHGKIYKADI
-383 PDSNQT
+383 PDATTKIPKPGASE
-389 NITNPYIVWNIGN
+389 IKNPCIVWNIGN
-402 MEPNEIRTLTYYVKL
+402 MGPNESRMLTYYVKL
-417 KDKESLNGNTINN
+417 NDKESLKDKPIDN

-442 YDKGIGTA
+442 YDKGSEKA
-450 KFTPKIDY
+450 SFTPTIVY
-458 SNQFTKTVDGNIT
+458 SSFEKYVDGTIK
-471 RNKDGSYTIPF
+471 RNSDGSYTIPF
-482 KSYIS
+482 KSLIS
-487 IHEATSNYTIKNLQF
+487 IKKDESNYTIKNLQF
-502 YDYLKHDLN
+502 YDYLKHNMN
-511 TEINDDLLQYIHFNK
+511 TEIDADLLQYIHFDRN
-526 SSFKL
+526 SFKL
-531 YKNNDNNPVD
+531 YKNNDNKPVD
-541 ASQYNIKWSTDNTEF
+541 SSQYNIKWSTKTDNTGF
-556 KEWNE
+556 QEW
-561 NDNFRSFV
+561 DDKVNFRSFV

-577 INLSPGDSCYI
+577 INLSPGESCYI

-610 NRFIAHADNVDKQS
+610 NRFIAHADNVDEQS
-624 KFTGGF
+624 KFAGGF

-638 IKTYEWNGKQVEHTA
+638 IKTYEWNGKQVEKTA
-653 TTSSKIE
+653 TTTSQKV
-660 TMSGDRFIY
+660 TMSGDRFIH
-669 ENKAIQKDSTSD
+669 ENKAIQKDSTSN

-701 NDFNVNEVKMTDTLT
+701 NDFNVNEVTMTDTLT
-716 SKHMKYVGYMK
+716 SNHMKYVGYMK
-727 VDALEAEVNSQK
+727 VEALKAEMNSQE

-744 ASQNYKLQS
+744 ASQNYKLQP
-753 TYNVVETKWVKIDDQ
+753 TYNVVETKWVKIDGQ
-768 NSFSLKPSELGWTD
+768 KTFSLKPSELGWTD
-782 KNYYA
+782 KNYA

-793 AKPDNLD
+793 ARPDDLS

-808 NKFTLEGVVKKGTG
+808 NKFTLEGVVKKGDGT
-822 EFTFNKEDVSK
+822 FTFNKEDVSK

-843 NLKAN
+843 NLNAN
-848 KQSWYYKEPNTDSNT
+848 KQSWYYKEPDSNT
-863 WANGELYW
+863 WTNGELYW

-919 ISDYKDIEDLKNKS
+919 ISDYKDIEDLKNNS
-933 GLTPINDKFIS
+933 GLTPIDDKFTS

-983 NRDTKTYK
+983 NRDTKTFK
-991 NSIYIKEDGEY
+991 NSISIEEDGEY

-1041 KKGNGD
+1041 KKNNGD

-1055 NLLNKSLNK
+1055 ELLNESLNK
-1064 SHGVFIS
+1064 SRGVFIS

-1104 WHGDEYDASKVTSK
+1104 WHGDEYDASQVKSK
-1118 TIDNPGSG
+1118 TIDNPSSG
-1126 WEFRENDSTNDNGNS
+1126 WEFRDNYSKNDNGNS
-1141 EHTIYYVNIDRKQTK
+1141 EHTIYYVSKDKKQTM

-1177 VCRITDPQV
+1177 VCRITDPQI

-1213 QVPVKLNKTDKNIVK
+1213 KVPVQLDDTDKNINK
-1228 EIAKKNGQKLEFEIN
+1228 ELAKKNGQKLEFEID

-1252 TNDNGGL
+1252 ANDNGGL
-1259 TLVDRLGDNLR
+1259 TLVDKLGENLR
-1270 LDITSVKVYKNNN
+1270 LDTTSVKVFNSNN
-1283 EEVTGCVI
+1283 EELTNCKKS
-1291 AYQDKTLEISNIP
+1291 YQNNILEIKIP
-1304 NDVPIKI
+1304 NDIPIKI
-1311 RYTVTVNM
+1311 KYTVTVNM
-1319 KPGDPVNIANTAY
+1319 KPGDAVNIANTAY

-1343 VLESYSYSVSG
+1343 VQESYSYSVSG
-1354 TIGASSVV
+1354 IIQTSSVV

-1367 KLDQNNLDKVL
+1367 KLDQNNLDTVL
-1378 KGATFQIEKCT
+1378 RGATFKIEKCT
-1389 FDEYGKMATSDKM
+1389 FDESGNMTTSDISTE
-1402 DLTTGDDGT
+1402 TTNENGIIT
-1411 IAQNLQYDTLYKI
+1411 EQLQYDTLYRI
-1424 TETKAPDGYVLNKEP
+1424 TETQAPYGYVLDDKP
-1439 IYIFDV
+1439 IYILDV
-1445 YKAKDSDVDT
+1445 KDKDNYVNTVKQKIKDGELNILYK
-1455 ITQYL
+1455 Q
-1460 KTEDLR
+1460 
-1466 VSYQEENFSLGVT
+1466 ENFDLDVM

-1497 KSTKPVSGTYRFGLY
+1497 KSTEPVSGTYRFGLY
-1512 DDPNKLEKPLQPPK
+1512 DDKKKLDEKAIIYDAGDTQ
-1526 TITYSAND
+1526 
-1534 NPDKSV
+1534 DKSV
-1540 KFENL
+1540 KFVNL
-1545 ELDKTY
+1545 DLDKTY

-1570 TINTMNYQVVYKNE
+1570 PINTMNYQVVYEKNGITLSGE
-1584 TKNTDT
+1584 KN
-1590 SSAQN
+1590 S
-1595 GETIVVTNKSRTKI
+1595 ETIVVTNKSRTKI
-1609 LPSTGSVGTLIYRL
+1609 LPSTGSMGTLIYRL

>member
-1 MIVQEYLRR
+1 MQEYLRR

-43 AQTLTCDKEEHT
+43 AQTMTCDKEEHT

-100 NKDEQVS
+100 NNDEQVS

-114 TTTTETTTE
+114 TTTTTE

-131 SLDANKDKIK
+131 SSEANKDKIK

-148 DASDKWQSLNSG
+148 DANDKWQNLDNG
-160 TADPNSTELYLK
+160 NVRPNSTELYLK
-172 VEFYEIDTEVLLEQ
+172 VDFDKIDTKNLLEQ
-186 HDGILVYSLPDF
+186 YNGILVYSLPDF

-213 ERNIGTIEIE
+213 EKIIGKIEIE
-223 NNQVKIT
+223 NNKVKINLDPT
-230 LKKDYLNELVT
+230 YLKDLINNKSNEL
-241 NSSNQLDGSFY
+241 NGSFY

-257 DLTEINKNNGQA
+257 DLTKINQNKGEA
-269 TLVVGKKT
+269 KLVVGNKT
-277 VTLDYGPDCIE
+277 VILDYGPDCIE

-337 VSYLGNISSTETT
+337 VSYLGNISSTETELNST
-350 LTSEDNRKDPCDP
+350 DNKQDP

-389 NITNPYIVWNIGN
+389 NITNPCIVWNIGN

-430 SASLYSKGSTDT
+430 SASLHSKGSTDT
-442 YDKGIGTA
+442 YDKGVGTA

-471 RNKDGSYTIPF
+471 RNSDGSYTIPF
-482 KSYIS
+482 KSFIS
-487 IHEATSNYTIKNLQF
+487 IHEATSNYTIKNFQF
-502 YDYLKHDLN
+502 YDYLKHDMN
-511 TEINDDLLQYIHFNK
+511 TEIDADLLQYIHFDRN
-526 SSFKL
+526 SFKL
-531 YKNNDNNPVD
+531 YMNNDNDPVD
-541 ASQYNIKWSTDNTEF
+541 SSQYNIKWSTKTDNTGF
-556 KEWNE
+556 QEW
-561 NDNFRSFV
+561 DDKVNFRSFV
-569 LSGNEDTP
+569 LSGNKDNP
-577 INLSPGDSCYI
+577 INLSPGKSCYI
-588 TYSVTVK
+588 TYNVIVK
-595 PEAFAKLHTDSINAF
+595 PEAFAKMHTDTLHTF
-610 NRFIAHADNVDKQS
+610 NRFIAHADNVDKRDD
-624 KFTGGF
+624 FAGGF
-630 EAWNSISN
+630 EAWNSIAN
-638 IKTYEWNGKQVEHTA
+638 IKTYEWNAKQVEKIA
-653 TTSSKIE
+653 TTTPKTE

-669 ENKAIQKDSTSD
+669 ENNAIQKDSTSN

-701 NDFNVNEVKMTDTLT
+701 NDFNVNEVTMTDTLT

-727 VDALEAEVNSQK
+727 VDALKAEMNSQE

-744 ASQNYKLQS
+744 ASQNYKLQP
-753 TYNVVETKWVKIDDQ
+753 TYNAVETKWVKIDDHKT
-768 NSFSLKPSELGWTD
+768 FSLKPSDLGWTD
-782 KNYYA
+782 KNYA

-808 NKFTLEGVVKKGTG
+808 NKFTLEGVVKKGDGT
-822 EFTFNKEDVSK
+822 FTFNQEDVSK

-843 NLKAN
+843 NLNAN

-863 WANGELYW
+863 WTNGELYW

-890 KTGDGITPSN
+890 KTGDGITNSI
-900 LRQGSLV
+900 LREGSLV
-907 GIYKGTLPEGKN
+907 GIYKGTLPEGKK

-1011 LYTSPKILK
+1011 LYTSPKVLK
-1020 ELGQVFKYDGTKV
+1020 ELGQVFKYDGIV

-1055 NLLNKSLNK
+1055 KLLDNSK
-1064 SHGVFIS
+1064 GIFIS

-1104 WHGDEYDASKVTSK
+1104 WHGDDASQVTSK
-1118 TIDNPGSG
+1118 TIENFDSST
-1126 WEFRENDSTNDNGNS
+1126 WEQEYNDSKNDNKNS
-1141 EHTIYYVNIDRKQTK
+1141 EHTIYYVSKDKKRTM
-1156 IRLGEFVSKSIRDNN
+1156 IRLGDFKPMSTRDNN

-1186 LLGAQPS
+1186 LLGAQS
-1193 DFINKVTLQKN
+1193 NDFTNKVTLQKN

-1213 QVPVKLNKTDKNIVK
+1213 KVPVQLGDTDKNIDK
-1228 EIAKKNGQKLEFEIN
+1228 EIAKKNGQKLDFEIN

-1252 TNDNGGL
+1252 TNDDGGL
-1259 TLVDRLGDNLR
+1259 TLVDKLGDNLR
-1270 LDITSVKVYKNNN
+1270 LDMTSVKVYKNNN
-1283 EEVTGCVI
+1283 VELTDCI
-1291 AYQDKTLEISNIP
+1291 KSYQNNILEISRIP

-1319 KPGDPVNIANTAY
+1319 KPGDAVNIANTAY

-1343 VLESYSYSVSG
+1343 VQESYSYSVSG
-1354 TIGASSVV
+1354 IIQTSSVV

-1367 KLDQNNLDKVL
+1367 KLDQNNLDTVL
-1378 KGATFQIEKCT
+1378 RGATFEIEKCT
-1389 FDEYGKMATSDKM
+1389 FDESGNMTTSDISTE
-1402 DLTTGDDGT
+1402 TTDENGIIT
-1411 IAQNLQYDTLYKI
+1411 EQLQYDTLYRI
-1424 TETKAPDGYVLNKEP
+1424 TETQAPYGYVLDDKP
-1439 IYIFDV
+1439 IYILDV
-1445 YKAKDSDVDT
+1445 KDKDNYVNTVKQKIKDGELNILYK
-1455 ITQYL
+1455 Q
-1460 KTEDLR
+1460 
-1466 VSYQEENFSLGVT
+1466 ENFDLDVM

-1512 DDPNKLEKPLQPPK
+1512 DDKNTQLQPIK

-1551 YVYELDDKDQP
+1551 YVYELDDQGHP
-1562 ITDTSKEV
+1562 ITDSSKEV
-1570 TINTMNYQVVYKNE
+1570 TINTMNYQVVYENNGTAK
-1584 TKNTDT
+1584 
-1590 SSAQN
+1590 SSAKN
-1595 GETIVVTNKSRTKI
+1595 GDTVTVTNKSRTKI
-1609 LPSTGSVGTLIYRL
+1609 LPSTGSMGTLIYRL

>member
-1 MIVQEYLRR
+1 MQEYLRH

-43 AQTLTCDKEEHT
+43 AQTMTCDKEEHT

-76 TDDCNKQEEV
+76 NEDCIKQEEV

-100 NKDEQVS
+100 NDEQVS
-107 QESEEET
+107 QESEEETTT

-131 SLDANKDKIK
+131 SSDANKDKLK
-141 SIDVYYK
+141 SIVIYYK
-148 DASDKWQSLNSG
+148 DEYGKWKNLDSENLDSG
-160 TADPNSTELYLK
+160 NGNPNSTELYLK
-172 VEFYEIDTEVLLEQ
+172 VEFDKINTKEFLEK
-186 HDGILVYSLPDF
+186 HNGILVYSLPDF

-207 GNLLAG
+207 GTLLAG
-213 ERNIGTIEIE
+213 DKNIGTIEIE
-223 NNQVKIT
+223 KNKVKFT
-230 LKKDYLNELVT
+230 LDQTYLKGLVDKG
-241 NSSNQLDGSFY
+241 SNQLNGSFY

-257 DLTEINKNNGQA
+257 DLTKINQNNGEA
-269 TLVVGKKT
+269 KLVVGNKT
-277 VTLDYGPDCIE
+277 VILDYGPDCIE
-288 EFGSVTIDKQ
+288 EFGNVTIDKQ

-337 VSYLGNISSTETT
+337 VSYLGNISSTETELNST
-350 LTSEDNRKDPCDP
+350 DNKQDP

-371 SQSHGKIYKANI
+371 SQSHGKIYKAKI
-383 PDSNQT
+383 PDSNT
-389 NITNPYIVWNIGN
+389 KIPTSGEPNITNPCIVWNIGN

-541 ASQYNIKWSTDNTEF
+541 ASQYNIKWSTDNTKF
-556 KEWNE
+556 KEWNDE
-561 NDNFRSFV
+561 DNFRSFV

-577 INLSPGDSCYI
+577 INLSPGKSCYI

-595 PEAFAKLHTDSINAF
+595 PEAFAKLHTDSIHAF
-610 NRFIAHADNVDKQS
+610 NRFIAHADNVNKRDD
-624 KFTGGF
+624 FAGGF
-630 EAWNSISN
+630 EAWNSIAN
-638 IKTYEWNGKQVEHTA
+638 IKTYEWNAKQVEKIA
-653 TTSSKIE
+653 TTTPKTE

-669 ENKAIQKDSTSD
+669 ENNAIQKDSTSN

-716 SKHMKYVGYMK
+716 SNHMKYVGYMK

-744 ASQNYKLQS
+744 ASQNYKLQP
-753 TYNVVETKWVKIDDQ
+753 TYNVVETKWVNINDQ
-768 NSFSLKPSELGWTD
+768 NSFSLKPSDLGWTD
-782 KNYYA
+782 KNYA

-822 EFTFNKEDVSK
+822 EFTFNKEDVSR

-843 NLKAN
+843 NLKVN
-848 KQSWYYKEPNTDSNT
+848 KQSWYYKEPDSNT

-890 KTGDGITPSN
+890 KTGDGITQSN
-900 LRQGSLV
+900 LQEGSLV

-933 GLTPINDKFIS
+933 GLTSIDGKFTS

-1002 VSEIPAEKT
+1002 VSPMDAEKT

-1020 ELGQVFKYDGTKV
+1020 ELGQVFKYDGTV
-1033 TTLQIGAD
+1033 TTLKIGAD
-1041 KKGNGD
+1041 KKDNGD

-1055 NLLNKSLNK
+1055 KLLDNSK
-1064 SHGVFIS
+1064 GVFIS

-1104 WHGDEYDASKVTSK
+1104 WHGDEHDASQVKSK

-1126 WEFRENDSTNDNGNS
+1126 WEFRENYSTNDNGNS
-1141 EHTIYYVNIDRKQTK
+1141 EHTIYYVNTDRKQTK

-1243 TNQLGQTLP
+1243 TNHLGQTLP
-1252 TNDNGGL
+1252 ANDNGGL
-1259 TLVDRLGDNLR
+1259 TLVDKLGDNLR
-1270 LDITSVKVYKNNN
+1270 LDMTSVKVYKNNN
-1283 EEVTGCVI
+1283 VELTDCI
-1291 AYQDKTLEISNIP
+1291 KSYQNNTLEISRIP

-1319 KPGDPVNIANTAY
+1319 KPGDAVNIANTAY

-1343 VLESYSYSVSG
+1343 VQESYSYSVSG
-1354 TIGASSVV
+1354 IIQTSSVV

-1367 KLDQNNLDKVL
+1367 KLDQNNLDTVL
-1378 KGATFQIEKCT
+1378 RGATFKIEKCT
-1389 FDEYGKMATSDKM
+1389 FDESGNMTTSDISTE
-1402 DLTTGDDGT
+1402 TTNENGIIT
-1411 IAQNLQYDTLYKI
+1411 EQLQYDTLYRI
-1424 TETKAPDGYVLNKEP
+1424 TETQAPYGYVLDDKP
-1439 IYIFDV
+1439 IYILDV
-1445 YKAKDSDVDT
+1445 KDKDNYVNTVKQKIKDGELNILYK
-1455 ITQYL
+1455 Q
-1460 KTEDLR
+1460 
-1466 VSYQEENFSLGVT
+1466 ENFDLDVM

-1497 KSTKPVSGTYRFGLY
+1497 KSTKPVSGIYTFGLY
-1512 DDPNKLEKPLQPPK
+1512 DDKNKLDEKAIIYDAGDTQ
-1526 TITYSAND
+1526 
-1534 NPDKSV
+1534 DKSV

-1545 ELDKTY
+1545 ELNKTY
-1551 YVYELDDKDQP
+1551 YVYELDDQDKP

-1570 TINTMNYQVVYKNE
+1570 TINTMNYQVVYEKNGI
-1584 TKNTDT
+1584 TL
-1590 SSAQN
+1590 SSDKSS
-1595 GETIVVTNKSRTKI
+1595 ETIVVTNKSRTKI
-1609 LPSTGSVGTLIYRL
+1609 LPSTGSIGTLIYRL
-1623 LGATLVVASL
+1623 LGAMLVVASL
-1633 ICLSNINKNNRK
+1633 ICLSNINKNKRK
-1645 EKRRKR
+1645 EKRRKI

>member
-1 MIVQEYLRR
+1 
-10 LLKDKA
+10 
-16 RLRKWKRIMIALSCI
+16 MIALSCI

-43 AQTLTCDKEEHT
+43 AQTLACDKEEHT

-86 NEQEE
+86 
-91 VVKDEPETQ
+91 VKDEPEIQ

-107 QESEEET
+107 QESEEEETTT

-148 DASDKWQSLNSG
+148 DANDKWQSLNSG

-172 VEFYEIDTEVLLEQ
+172 VEFYEIDTEVLLKQ
-186 HDGILVYSLPDF
+186 HDGILVYNLPAC

-207 GNLLAG
+207 GTLLAG
-213 ERNIGTIEIE
+213 DKNIGTIEIE
-223 NNQVKIT
+223 KNKVKFT
-230 LKKDYLNELVT
+230 LDKKYLGDLVT
-241 NSSNQLDGSFY
+241 NKNNKLNGSFY

-257 DLTEINKNNGQA
+257 DLTKINQNKGEA
-269 TLVVGKKT
+269 KLVVGNKT
-277 VTLDYGPDCIE
+277 VILDYGPDCIE

-350 LTSEDNRKDPCDP
+350 LTSTDNKKDP
-363 FETIEKSS
+363 FEKINDST
-371 SQSHGKIYKANI
+371 SHGKIYKAKI
-383 PDSNQT
+383 PDSNT
-389 NITNPYIVWNIGN
+389 KIPTSGEPNITNPCIVWNIGN

-442 YDKGIGTA
+442 YDKGIDTA

-487 IHEATSNYTIKNLQF
+487 IHEVTSNYTIKNLQF

-511 TEINDDLLQYIHFNK
+511 TEINADLLQYIHFDK
-526 SSFKL
+526 STFKL
-531 YKNNDNNPVD
+531 YKNNSVVD
-541 ASQYNIKWSTDNTEF
+541 SAKYNIKWSTDNTEF
-556 KEWNE
+556 KEWNDK
-561 NDNFRSFV
+561 DNFRSFI
-569 LSGNEDTP
+569 LSGNQDTP
-577 INLSPGDSCYI
+577 INLSPGESCYI
-588 TYSVTVK
+588 TYKVTVK
-595 PEAFAKLHTDSINAF
+595 PEAFAKLHTDSIRAF
-610 NRFIAHADNVDKQS
+610 NRFIAHADNVNKRND
-624 KFTGGF
+624 FADGF

-638 IKTYEWNGKQVEHTA
+638 IKTYEWNGKQVEKNA
-653 TTSSKIE
+653 TTSSKTE

-669 ENKAIQKDSTSD
+669 ENKAIQKDSTSN
-681 TSFTIPEGSY
+681 TTFTIPEGSY

-744 ASQNYKLQS
+744 ASQNYKLQP
-753 TYNVVETKWVKIDDQ
+753 TYNVVETKWVKIDGQ
-768 NSFSLKPSELGWTD
+768 KTFSLKPSELGWTN
-782 KNYYA
+782 KNYA

-793 AKPDNLD
+793 TKPDSLD
-800 TFTETKVK
+800 AFTETKVK
-808 NKFTLEGVVKKGTG
+808 NKFTLEGVVKKGDGT
-822 EFTFNKEDVSK
+822 FTFNKEDVSK

-843 NLKAN
+843 NLTAN
-848 KQSWYYKEPNTDSNT
+848 KQSWYYKEPDSNT
-863 WANGELYW
+863 WTNGELYW
-871 VVDIGGTQI
+871 VVDIGGSQI

-890 KTGDGITPSN
+890 KTGDGITNSI
-900 LRQGSLV
+900 LREGSLV
-907 GIYKGTLPEGKN
+907 GIYKGTLLEGKN
-919 ISDYKDIEDLKNKS
+919 ISDYKDIEDLKNNS

-961 LGNEKVYMIIKS
+961 LGNDKVYMIIKS

-1002 VSEIPAEKT
+1002 VSPIVAEKT

-1020 ELGQVFKYDGTKV
+1020 ELGQVFKYDGTTV

-1041 KKGNGD
+1041 KKNNGD
-1047 ADPSKIDT
+1047 ADPNKIDT
-1055 NLLNKSLNK
+1055 KLLDNSK
-1064 SHGVFIS
+1064 GVFIS

-1213 QVPVKLNKTDKNIVK
+1213 KVPVQLTKTDKNIDK
-1228 EIAKKNGQKLEFEIN
+1228 QLAETNGQKLKFEIN
-1243 TNQLGQTLP
+1243 TNKLGQTLP

-1259 TLVDRLGDNLR
+1259 TLVDRLGENLK
-1270 LDITSVKVYKNNN
+1270 LDTTSVKVFNSNN
-1283 EEVTGCVI
+1283 EELTNCKKS
-1291 AYQDKTLEISNIP
+1291 YQNNILEIKIP
-1304 NDVPIKI
+1304 NNIPIKI
-1311 RYTVTVNM
+1311 TYTATVNA
-1319 KPGDPVNIANTAY
+1319 KPGDSVNIANTAY
-1332 WKGYSENGGDT
+1332 WKGYSEKGGGT
-1343 VLESYSYSVSG
+1343 VQQSYSYNVSG

-1367 KLDQNNLDKVL
+1367 KQDENDMDKVL
-1378 KGATFQIEKCT
+1378 SGATFKIEKCT
-1389 FDEYGKMATSDKM
+1389 FDEYGKMTTSEISTP
-1402 DLTTGDDGT
+1402 TTGNDGT
-1411 IAQNLQYDTLYKI
+1411 IAQNLQYDTLYRI
-1424 TETKAPDGYVLNKEP
+1424 TETKAPDGYVLDDEP
-1439 IYIFDV
+1439 IYILDV
-1445 YKAKDSDVDT
+1445 KDKDNYVNTVKQKIKDGELNILYK
-1455 ITQYL
+1455 Q
-1460 KTEDLR
+1460 
-1466 VSYQEENFSLGVT
+1466 ENFDLDVM

-1512 DDPNKLEKPLQPPK
+1512 DDKNTQLQPIK

-1534 NPDKSV
+1534 TSDKFV

-1551 YVYELDDKDQP
+1551 YVYELDDQDKP

-1584 TKNTDT
+1584 TQNTDT
-1590 SSAQN
+1590 SSARN

-1609 LPSTGSVGTLIYRL
+1609 LPSTGSMGTLIYRL

-1633 ICLSNINKNNRK
+1633 ICLSNINKNKRK
-1645 EKRRKR
+1645 EKRRKI

>member
-1 MIVQEYLRR
+1 
-10 LLKDKA
+10 
-16 RLRKWKRIMIALSCI
+16 MIALSCI

-43 AQTLTCDKEEHT
+43 AQTMTCDKEEHT

-91 VVKDEPETQ
+91 VVKDEPEIQ

-107 QESEEET
+107 QESEEEET
-114 TTTTETTTE
+114 TTTTTE

-131 SLDANKDKIK
+131 SSEANKDKIK

-148 DASDKWQSLNSG
+148 DANDKWQNLDNG
-160 TADPNSTELYLK
+160 NVRPNSTELYLK
-172 VEFYEIDTEVLLEQ
+172 VDFDKIDTKNLLEQ
-186 HDGILVYSLPDF
+186 YNGILVYSLPDF

-213 ERNIGTIEIE
+213 EKIIGKIEIE
-223 NNQVKIT
+223 NNKVKINLDPT
-230 LKKDYLNELVT
+230 YLKDLINNKSNEL
-241 NSSNQLDGSFY
+241 NGSFY

-257 DLTEINKNNGQA
+257 DLTKINQNKGEA
-269 TLVVGKKT
+269 KLVVGGKT
-277 VTLDYGPDCIE
+277 VTLNYGPDCIE

-337 VSYLGNISSTETT
+337 VSYLGNISSTETELNST
-350 LTSEDNRKDPCDP
+350 DNKQDP

-389 NITNPYIVWNIGN
+389 NITNPCIVWNIGN

-442 YDKGIGTA
+442 YDKGVGTA

-511 TEINDDLLQYIHFNK
+511 TEINDDLLQYIHFDQN
-526 SSFKL
+526 SFKL
-531 YKNNDNNPVD
+531 YYNNNPVD
-541 ASQYNIKWSTDNTEF
+541 ASQYNIKWSTDNTKF
-556 KEWNE
+556 KEWNDE
-561 NDNFRSFV
+561 DNFKSFV

-577 INLSPGDSCYI
+577 INLSPGKSCYI
-588 TYSVTVK
+588 TYNVIVK
-595 PEAFAKLHTDSINAF
+595 PEVFAKLHTDSINAF
-610 NRFIAHADNVDKQS
+610 NRFIAHADNVNKRND
-624 KFTGGF
+624 FADGF

-638 IKTYEWNGKQVEHTA
+638 IKTYEWNGKQVEKIA
-653 TTSSKIE
+653 TTTPKTE

-669 ENKAIQKDSTSD
+669 ENNAIQKDSTSN

-701 NDFNVNEVKMTDTLT
+701 NDFNVNEVTMTDTLT

-727 VDALEAEVNSQK
+727 VDALKAEMNSQE

-744 ASQNYKLQS
+744 ASQNYKLQP
-753 TYNVVETKWVKIDDQ
+753 TYNVVETKWVKIDGQ
-768 NSFSLKPSELGWTD
+768 ETFSLKPSELGWTD
-782 KNYYA
+782 KNYA

-800 TFTETKVK
+800 AFTETKVK
-808 NKFTLEGVVKKGTG
+808 NKFTLDGVVKKGTG
-822 EFTFNKEDVSK
+822 KFTFNKEDVSK
-833 ETTLTIKGNL
+833 ETTLTIKGTL
-843 NLKAN
+843 NLHTN

-863 WANGELYW
+863 WTNGELYW
-871 VVDIGGTQI
+871 VVDIGGSQI

-890 KTGDGITPSN
+890 KTGDGITNSI
-900 LRQGSLV
+900 LREGSLV

-933 GLTPINDKFIS
+933 GLTPIDDKFTS

-961 LGNEKVYMIIKS
+961 LGNDKVYMIIKS

-1041 KKGNGD
+1041 KKDNGD

-1055 NLLNKSLNK
+1055 KLLNKSC
-1064 SHGVFIS
+1064 GVFIS

-1104 WHGDEYDASKVTSK
+1104 WHGDEDAASKVTSK

-1126 WEFRENDSTNDNGNS
+1126 WEFRENDSPNDNKKS
-1141 EHTIYYVNIDRKQTK
+1141 EHTIYYVSKDKKRTM

-1193 DFINKVTLQKN
+1193 DFINKVTLQKD

-1213 QVPVKLNKTDKNIVK
+1213 KVPVQLNGTDKNIDKKLAK
-1228 EIAKKNGQKLEFEIN
+1228 ENGQKLEFEIN
-1243 TNQLGQTLP
+1243 TNKLGQTLP

-1259 TLVDRLGDNLR
+1259 TLVDRLGENLK
-1270 LDITSVKVYKNNN
+1270 LDTTSVKVFNSNN
-1283 EEVTGCVI
+1283 EELTNCKKS
-1291 AYQDKTLEISNIP
+1291 YQNNILEIKIP
-1304 NDVPIKI
+1304 NNIPIKI
-1311 RYTVTVNM
+1311 TYTATVNA
-1319 KPGDPVNIANTAY
+1319 KPGDSVNIANTAY
-1332 WKGYSENGGDT
+1332 WKGYSEKGGGT
-1343 VLESYSYSVSG
+1343 VQQSYSYNVSG

-1367 KLDQNNLDKVL
+1367 KQDENDMDKVL
-1378 KGATFQIEKCT
+1378 RGATFKIEKCT
-1389 FDEYGKMATSDKM
+1389 FDESGNMTTSDISTE
-1402 DLTTGDDGT
+1402 TTNENG
-1411 IAQNLQYDTLYKI
+1411 IIIEQLQYDTLYRI
-1424 TETKAPDGYVLNKEP
+1424 TETQAPYGYVLEDKP
-1439 IYIFDV
+1439 IYILDV
-1445 YKAKDSDVDT
+1445 KDKDNYVNTVKQKIKDGELNILYK
-1455 ITQYL
+1455 Q
-1460 KTEDLR
+1460 
-1466 VSYQEENFSLGVT
+1466 ENFDLDVM

-1512 DDPNKLEKPLQPPK
+1512 DDKNTQLQPIK

-1534 NPDKSV
+1534 TPDKFV

-1551 YVYELDDKDQP
+1551 YVYELDDQDKP

-1584 TKNTDT
+1584 TQNTDT
-1590 SSAQN
+1590 SSARN
-1595 GETIVVTNKSRTKI
+1595 GDTVIVTNKSRTKI
-1609 LPSTGSVGTLIYRL
+1609 LPSTGSMGTLIYRL

>member
-1 MIVQEYLRR
+1 MQEYLRR

-43 AQTLTCDKEEHT
+43 AQTLACDKEEHT

-91 VVKDEPETQ
+91 VVKDKPETQ
-100 NKDEQVS
+100 NDDEQEAQV
-107 QESEEET
+107 SEEETT

-131 SLDANKDKIK
+131 SSEANKGKIK
-141 SIDVYYK
+141 SVVMYYK
-148 DASDKWQSLNSG
+148 DANDKWQNLDNG
-160 TADPNSTELYLK
+160 NVRPNSTELYLK
-172 VEFYEIDTEVLLEQ
+172 VDFDKIDTKNLLEQ
-186 HDGILVYSLPDF
+186 HNGILVYSLPDF

-213 ERNIGTIEIE
+213 EKIIGKIEIE
-223 NNQVKIT
+223 NNKVKINLDPT
-230 LKKDYLNELVT
+230 YLKDLINNKSNEL
-241 NSSNQLDGSFY
+241 NGSFY

-257 DLTEINKNNGQA
+257 DLTKINQNKGEA
-269 TLVVGKKT
+269 KLVVGNKT
-277 VTLDYGPDCIE
+277 VILDYGPDCIE
-288 EFGSVTIDKQ
+288 KFGSVDMKKEMS
-298 IPNVDKKDNSLTYT
+298 NVDKVNNYLTYT
-312 VTVTAGKDGCKG
+312 VTVTAGKDGCKD
-324 LYVVDKFTSNSNL
+324 LYVVDKFTSNANL
-337 VSYLGNISSTETT
+337 VSYAGNISSTETT
-350 LTSEDNRKDPCDP
+350 LTSEDNNKDP
-363 FETIEKSS
+363 FETIISGAT
-371 SQSHGKIYKANI
+371 HGKIYKASI
-383 PDSNQT
+383 PDATTKIPDAGVSD
-389 NITNPYIVWNIGN
+389 ITNPCIVWHIGD
-402 MEPNEIRTLTYYVKL
+402 MKPNESRTLTYYVKL
-417 KDKESLNGNTINN
+417 NDKANLSGQTIKNN
-430 SASLYSKGSTDT
+430 ASLYSKSSKDI
-442 YDKGIGTA
+442 YEKKVDDKNRNA
-450 KFTPKIDY
+450 DFTPKIDY
-458 SNQFTKTVDGNIT
+458 KNQFTKTVDGNII
-471 RNKDGSYTIPF
+471 RNTDGSYTIPF
-482 KSYIS
+482 KSSIS
-487 IHEATSNYTIKNLQF
+487 IKKDTSNYTIKNLQF

-511 TEINDDLLQYIHFNK
+511 TEINADLLQYIHFDK
-526 SSFKL
+526 STFKL
-531 YKNNDNNPVD
+531 YKNNSVVD
-541 ASQYNIKWSTDNTEF
+541 SAKYNIKWSTDNTEF
-556 KEWNE
+556 KEWNDK
-561 NDNFRSFV
+561 DNFRSFV

-577 INLSPGDSCYI
+577 INLSPGESCYI

-660 TMSGDRFIY
+660 TMTGERYDYTDSGI
-669 ENKAIQKDSTSD
+669 IKDSTSN
-681 TSFTIPEGSY
+681 TTFTIPEGSY

-701 NDFNVNEVKMTDTLT
+701 NDFNVNEVTMTDTLT
-716 SKHMKYVGYMK
+716 SNHMKYVGYMK
-727 VDALEAEVNSQK
+727 VEALEAEVNSQE

-744 ASQNYKLQS
+744 ASQNYKLQP
-753 TYNVVETKWVKIDDQ
+753 TYNVVETKWVKIDGQ
-768 NSFSLKPSELGWTD
+768 KTFSLKPSELGWTD
-782 KNYYA
+782 KNYA

-793 AKPDNLD
+793 TKPDNLD
-800 TFTETKVK
+800 AFTETKVK
-808 NKFTLEGVVKKGTG
+808 NKFTLEGVVKKGDGTITI
-822 EFTFNKEDVSK
+822 FDKEDVSR

-843 NLKAN
+843 NLNAN
-848 KQSWYYKEPNTDSNT
+848 KQSWYYKEPDSNT

-890 KTGDGITPSN
+890 KTGDGITQSN
-900 LRQGSLV
+900 LQEGSLV

-919 ISDYKDIEDLKNKS
+919 ISDYKDIEDLKNNS

-991 NSIYIKEDGEY
+991 NSIYIKEDGNY
-1002 VSEIPAEKT
+1002 VSEIVAEKT

-1020 ELGQVFKYDGTKV
+1020 ELGQVFKYDGTV
-1033 TTLQIGAD
+1033 TTLKIGAD
-1041 KKGNGD
+1041 KKDNGD

-1055 NLLNKSLNK
+1055 KLLDNSK
-1064 SHGVFIS
+1064 GVFIS

-1104 WHGDEYDASKVTSK
+1104 WHGDDASQVTSK
-1118 TIDNPGSG
+1118 TIENFDSST
-1126 WEFRENDSTNDNGNS
+1126 WEQEYNDSKNDNKNS
-1141 EHTIYYVNIDRKQTK
+1141 EHTIYYVSKDKKRTM
-1156 IRLGEFVSKSIRDNN
+1156 IRLGEFKPMSIRDNN

-1186 LLGAQPS
+1186 LLGARPS
-1193 DFINKVTLQKN
+1193 DFTNKVTLQKN

-1213 QVPVKLNKTDKNIVK
+1213 KVPVQLDDTDKNINK
-1228 EIAKKNGQKLEFEIN
+1228 ELAKKNGQKLEFEIN

-1252 TNDNGGL
+1252 ANDNGGL
-1259 TLVDRLGDNLR
+1259 TLVDKLGDNLR
-1270 LDITSVKVYKNNN
+1270 LDMTSVKVYKNNN
-1283 EEVTGCVI
+1283 VELTDCI
-1291 AYQDKTLEISNIP
+1291 KSYQNNTLEISRIP

-1319 KPGDPVNIANTAY
+1319 KPGDAVNIANTAY

-1343 VLESYSYSVSG
+1343 VQESYSYSVSG
-1354 TIGASSVV
+1354 IIQTSSVV

-1367 KLDQNNLDKVL
+1367 KLDQNNLDTVL
-1378 KGATFQIEKCT
+1378 RGATFKIEKCT
-1389 FDEYGKMATSDKM
+1389 FDESGNMTTSDISTE
-1402 DLTTGDDGT
+1402 TTNENGIIT
-1411 IAQNLQYDTLYKI
+1411 EQLQYDTLYRI
-1424 TETKAPDGYVLNKEP
+1424 TETQAPYGYVLDDKP
-1439 IYIFDV
+1439 IYILDV
-1445 YKAKDSDVDT
+1445 KDKDNYVNTVKQKIKDGELNILYK
-1455 ITQYL
+1455 Q
-1460 KTEDLR
+1460 
-1466 VSYQEENFSLGVT
+1466 ENFDLDVM

-1497 KSTKPVSGTYRFGLY
+1497 KLTKPVSGIYRFGLY
-1512 DDPNKLEKPLQPPK
+1512 DDKNKLDEKAIIYDAGDTQ
-1526 TITYSAND
+1526 
-1534 NPDKSV
+1534 DKSV

-1545 ELDKTY
+1545 DLDKTY
-1551 YVYELDDKDQP
+1551 YVYELDDQDKP

-1570 TINTMNYQVVYKNE
+1570 TINTMNYQVVYEKNGITLSSE
-1584 TKNTDT
+1584 KN
-1590 SSAQN
+1590 S
-1595 GETIVVTNKSRTKI
+1595 ETIVVTNKSRTKI
-1609 LPSTGSVGTLIYRL
+1609 LPSTGSMGTLIYRL

>member
-1 MIVQEYLRR
+1 
-10 LLKDKA
+10 
-16 RLRKWKRIMIALSCI
+16 MIALSCI

-76 TDDCNKQEEV
+76 TDDCYKQEEV

-91 VVKDEPETQ
+91 VVNNEPETI
-100 NKDEQVS
+100 NNEQVS
-107 QESEEET
+107 QESEET
-114 TTTTETTTE
+114 TATTTTETTT
-123 TTKQPFDL
+123 QPFDL
-131 SLDANKDKIK
+131 SSEANKDKIT
-141 SIDVYYK
+141 SIVMYFK
-148 DASDKWQSLNSG
+148 DENGTWNNLEDGNASPS
-160 TADPNSTELYLK
+160 STELYLK
-172 VEFYEIDTEVLLEQ
+172 VEFDKIDTKNLLEQ
-186 HDGILVYSLPDF
+186 HNGILVYSLPKF

-223 NNQVKIT
+223 NNQAKIT

-257 DLTEINKNNGQA
+257 DLTKINNTDGKA
-269 TLVVGKKT
+269 TLTVGNKT

-288 EFGSVTIDKQ
+288 KFGSVDMKKEMS
-298 IPNVDKKDNSLTYT
+298 NVDKVNNYLTYT
-312 VTVTAGKDGCKG
+312 VTVTAGKDGCKD

-337 VSYLGNISSTETT
+337 VSYLGNISTTETELNST
-350 LTSEDNRKDPCDP
+350 DNKQDP

-371 SQSHGKIYKANI
+371 SQSHGKIYKAKI
-383 PDSNQT
+383 PDSNT
-389 NITNPYIVWNIGN
+389 KIPASGEPNITNPCIVWNIGN

-430 SASLYSKGSTDT
+430 SALLYSQSSTDT
-442 YDKGIGTA
+442 YDKGTGNA
-450 KFTPKIDY
+450 DFTPKIDY
-458 SNQFTKTVDGNIT
+458 DGLFKKTVDGNIT
-471 RNKDGSYTIPF
+471 RNADDGSYTIPF
-482 KSYIS
+482 KSSIS
-487 IHEATSNYTIKNLQF
+487 IKKDTSNYTIKNLQF

-511 TEINDDLLQYIHFNK
+511 TEINADLLQYIHFDK
-526 SSFKL
+526 STFKL
-531 YKNNDNNPVD
+531 YKNNSVVD
-541 ASQYNIKWSTDNTEF
+541 SAKYNIKWSTDNTEF
-556 KEWNE
+556 KEWNDK
-561 NDNFRSFV
+561 DNFRSFV

-577 INLSPGDSCYI
+577 INLSPGESCYI

-595 PEAFAKLHTDSINAF
+595 PEAFAKLHTDSIHAF
-610 NRFIAHADNVDKQS
+610 NRFIAHADNVNKRDD
-624 KFTGGF
+624 FAGGF

-638 IKTYEWNGKQVEHTA
+638 IKTYEWNGKQVEKTA
-653 TTSSKIE
+653 TTTPKTE
-660 TMSGDRFIY
+660 TMSRDRFIY
-669 ENKAIQKDSTSD
+669 ENKEIQKDSTSN

-701 NDFNVNEVKMTDTLT
+701 NDFNVNEVTMTDTLT

-727 VDALEAEVNSQK
+727 VEALEADSISRDLNKGTNDTYTLNS
-739 LQWDE
+739 
-744 ASQNYKLQS
+744 NY
-753 TYNVVETKWVKIDDQ
+753 TRVDTKWVKINGQ
-768 NSFSLKPSELGWTD
+768 KTFSLKPSELGWTD
-782 KNYYA
+782 KNYA

-793 AKPDNLD
+793 ARPDDLS

-808 NKFTLEGVVKKGTG
+808 NKFTLEGVVKKGDGT
-822 EFTFNKEDVSK
+822 FTFNKEDVSR

-843 NLKAN
+843 NLNAN
-848 KQSWYYKEPNTDSNT
+848 KQSWYYKEPDSNT
-863 WANGELYW
+863 WTNGELYW

-890 KTGDGITPSN
+890 KTGDGITPST
-900 LRQGSLV
+900 LQDGSLV
-907 GIYKGTLPEGKN
+907 GIYKGTLLEGKN

-933 GLTPINDKFIS
+933 GLTPIDGKFTS

-949 NELLLTAKDDIQ
+949 NELLLTANDDIQ
-961 LGNEKVYMIIKS
+961 LGDEKVYMIIKS

-983 NRDTKTYK
+983 NRDTKTFK
-991 NSIYIKEDGEY
+991 NSISIEEDGEY
-1002 VSEIPAEKT
+1002 VSEIVAEKT

-1041 KKGNGD
+1041 KKNNGD

-1055 NLLNKSLNK
+1055 KLLENSKDVFNSK
-1064 SHGVFIS
+1064 GVFIS

-1081 LSGDYDVIDDIPD
+1081 LSGDYDVIDDIPN

-1104 WHGDEYDASKVTSK
+1104 WHGDEASQVTSK
-1118 TIDNPGSG
+1118 AIDNFDSSA
-1126 WEFRENDSTNDNGNS
+1126 WEQKYNDSTNDNNNS
-1141 EHTIYYVNIDRKQTK
+1141 EHTIYYVSKDKKRTM
-1156 IRLGEFVSKSIRDNN
+1156 IRLGDFTSKSVRDNN

-1213 QVPVKLNKTDKNIVK
+1213 KVPVQLDDTDKNINK
-1228 EIAKKNGQKLEFEIN
+1228 ELAKKNGQKLEFEIN

-1252 TNDNGGL
+1252 TNDNGEL
-1259 TLVDRLGDNLR
+1259 TLVDRLGDNLK
-1270 LDITSVKVYKNNN
+1270 LDTTSVKVFNSNN
-1283 EEVTGCVI
+1283 EELTNCKKS
-1291 AYQDKTLEISNIP
+1291 YQNNILEIKIP
-1304 NDVPIKI
+1304 NNIPIKI
-1311 RYTVTVNM
+1311 TYTATVNA
-1319 KPGDPVNIANTAY
+1319 KPGHSVNIANTAY
-1332 WKGYSENGGDT
+1332 WKGYSENGGKT
-1343 VLESYSYSVSG
+1343 VQESYSYNVSG

-1367 KLDQNNLDKVL
+1367 KQDENDIDKVL
-1378 KGATFQIEKCT
+1378 NGATFKIEKCT
-1389 FDEYGKMATSDKM
+1389 FDEYGKMTTSEISTP
-1402 DLTTGDDGT
+1402 TTGNDGT
-1411 IAQNLQYDTLYKI
+1411 IAQNLQYDTLYRI
-1424 TETKAPDGYVLNKEP
+1424 TETKAPDGYVLDDEP
-1439 IYIFDV
+1439 IYILDV
-1445 YKAKDSDVDT
+1445 KKGNESYVDT
-1455 ITQYL
+1455 VKQYL
-1460 KTEDLR
+1460 KNINLE
-1466 VSYQEENFSLGVT
+1466 VSYQEENFSIGVT

-1512 DDPNKLEKPLQPPK
+1512 DDKNTRLQPIK

-1551 YVYELDDKDQP
+1551 YVYELDDQGNP
-1562 ITDTSKEV
+1562 ITDSSKEV
-1570 TINTMNYQVVYKNE
+1570 TINTMNYQVIYEKNG
-1584 TKNTDT
+1584 TAT

-1595 GETIVVTNKSRTKI
+1595 GDTVIVTNKSRTKI
-1609 LPSTGSVGTLIYRL
+1609 LPSTGSMGTLIYRL
-1623 LGATLVVASL
+1623 LGATLVVASV

>member
-1 MIVQEYLRR
+1 
-10 LLKDKA
+10 
-16 RLRKWKRIMIALSCI
+16 MIALSCI

-43 AQTLTCDKEEHT
+43 AQTMTCDKEEHT

-76 TDDCNKQEEV
+76 NEDCNKQEEV

-91 VVKDEPETQ
+91 VVKDEPETI
-100 NKDEQVS
+100 NNEQVS

-114 TTTTETTTE
+114 TTTTTETTT
-123 TTKQPFDL
+123 QPFDL
-131 SLDANKDKIK
+131 SSEANKDKIT
-141 SIDVYYK
+141 SIVMYFK
-148 DASDKWQSLNSG
+148 DENGTWNNLEDGNASPS
-160 TADPNSTELYLK
+160 STELYLK
-172 VEFYEIDTEVLLEQ
+172 VEFDKIDTKNLLEQ
-186 HDGILVYSLPDF
+186 HNGILVYSLPKF

-223 NNQVKIT
+223 NNQAKIT

-257 DLTEINKNNGQA
+257 DLTKINNTDGKA
-269 TLVVGKKT
+269 TLTVGNKT

-288 EFGSVTIDKQ
+288 KFGSVDMKKEMS
-298 IPNVDKKDNSLTYT
+298 NVDKVNNYLTYT
-312 VTVTAGKDGCKG
+312 VTVTAGKDGCKD

-337 VSYLGNISSTETT
+337 VSYLGNISTTETELNST
-350 LTSEDNRKDPCDP
+350 DNKQDP

-371 SQSHGKIYKANI
+371 SQSHGKIYKAKI
-383 PDSNQT
+383 PDSNT
-389 NITNPYIVWNIGN
+389 KIPASGEPNITNPCIVWNIGN

-430 SASLYSKGSTDT
+430 SALLYSQSSTDT
-442 YDKGIGTA
+442 YDKGTGNA
-450 KFTPKIDY
+450 DFTPKIDY
-458 SNQFTKTVDGNIT
+458 DGLFKKTVDGNIT
-471 RNKDGSYTIPF
+471 RNADDGSYTIPF
-482 KSYIS
+482 KSSIS
-487 IHEATSNYTIKNLQF
+487 IKKDTSNYTIKNLQF

-511 TEINDDLLQYIHFNK
+511 TEINADLLQYIHFDK
-526 SSFKL
+526 STFKL
-531 YKNNDNNPVD
+531 YKNNSVVD
-541 ASQYNIKWSTDNTEF
+541 SAKYNIKWSTDNTEF
-556 KEWNE
+556 KEWNDK
-561 NDNFRSFV
+561 DNFRSFV

-577 INLSPGDSCYI
+577 INLSPGESCYI

-595 PEAFAKLHTDSINAF
+595 PEAFAKLHTDSIHAF
-610 NRFIAHADNVDKQS
+610 NRFIAHADNVNKRDD
-624 KFTGGF
+624 FAGGF

-638 IKTYEWNGKQVEHTA
+638 IKTYEWNGKQVEKTA
-653 TTSSKIE
+653 TTSSKTE

-669 ENKAIQKDSTSD
+669 ENKEIQKDSTPN

-701 NDFNVNEVKMTDTLT
+701 NDFNVNEVTMTDTLT

-727 VDALEAEVNSQK
+727 VEALEADSISRDLNKGTNDTYTLNS
-739 LQWDE
+739 
-744 ASQNYKLQS
+744 NY
-753 TYNVVETKWVKIDDQ
+753 TRVDTKWVKINGQ
-768 NSFSLKPSELGWTD
+768 KTFSLKPSELGWTD
-782 KNYYA
+782 KNYA

-793 AKPDNLD
+793 ARPDDLS

-808 NKFTLEGVVKKGTG
+808 NKFTLEGVVKKGDGT
-822 EFTFNKEDVSK
+822 FTFNKEDVSR

-843 NLKAN
+843 NLNAN
-848 KQSWYYKEPNTDSNT
+848 KQSWYYKEPDSNT
-863 WANGELYW
+863 WTNGELYW

-890 KTGDGITPSN
+890 KTGDGITPST
-900 LRQGSLV
+900 LQDGSLV
-907 GIYKGTLPEGKN
+907 GIYKGTLLEGKN

-933 GLTPINDKFIS
+933 GLTPIDGKFTS

-949 NELLLTAKDDIQ
+949 NELLLTANDDIQ
-961 LGNEKVYMIIKS
+961 LGDEKVYMIIKS

-983 NRDTKTYK
+983 NRDTKTFK
-991 NSIYIKEDGEY
+991 NSISIEEDGEY
-1002 VSEIPAEKT
+1002 VSEIVAEKT

-1041 KKGNGD
+1041 KKNNGD

-1055 NLLNKSLNK
+1055 KLLENSKDVFNSK
-1064 SHGVFIS
+1064 GVFIS

-1081 LSGDYDVIDDIPD
+1081 LSGDYDVIDDIPN

-1104 WHGDEYDASKVTSK
+1104 WHGDEDAASKVTSK
-1118 TIDNPGSG
+1118 TIDNPGSD
-1126 WEFRENDSTNDNGNS
+1126 WEFRENDSPNDNKKS
-1141 EHTIYYVNIDRKQTK
+1141 EHTIYYVSKDKKRTM

-1177 VCRITDPQV
+1177 VCRVTDPQV
-1186 LLGAQPS
+1186 LLGAQPNN
-1193 DFINKVTLQKN
+1193 FINKVTLQKD

-1213 QVPVKLNKTDKNIVK
+1213 KVPVQLTKTDKNIDK
-1228 EIAKKNGQKLEFEIN
+1228 QLAETNGQKLKFEIN

-1252 TNDNGGL
+1252 TNDNGEL
-1259 TLVDRLGDNLR
+1259 TLVDKLGDNLK
-1270 LDITSVKVYKNNN
+1270 LDTTSVKVFNSNN
-1283 EEVTGCVI
+1283 EELTNCKKS
-1291 AYQDKTLEISNIP
+1291 YQNNILEIKIP
-1304 NDVPIKI
+1304 NNIPIKI
-1311 RYTVTVNM
+1311 TYTATVNA
-1319 KPGDPVNIANTAY
+1319 KPGDSVNIANTAY
-1332 WKGYSENGGDT
+1332 WKGYSENGGKT
-1343 VLESYSYSVSG
+1343 VQQSYSYNVSG

-1367 KLDQNNLDKVL
+1367 KQDENDIDKVL
-1378 KGATFQIEKCT
+1378 SGATFKIEKCT
-1389 FDEYGKMATSDKM
+1389 FDADGKMTTSDISTV
-1402 DLTTGDDGT
+1402 TTDENGT
-1411 IAQNLQYDTLYKI
+1411 ITQNLQYDTLYKI

-1445 YKAKDSDVDT
+1445 NKAKDSDVDP
-1455 ITQYL
+1455 IKQYL
-1460 KTEDLR
+1460 KNEDLKVR
-1466 VSYQEENFSLGVT
+1466 YQEENFSLGVM

-1497 KSTKPVSGTYRFGLY
+1497 KLTKPVSGTYRFGLY
-1512 DDPNKLEKPLQPPK
+1512 DDQNKWLQTQP
-1526 TITYSAND
+1526 ITYNAGD
-1534 NPDKSV
+1534 TQDKSV

-1545 ELDKTY
+1545 ELNRTY
-1551 YVYELDDKDQP
+1551 YVYELDDKNQP

-1609 LPSTGSVGTLIYRL
+1609 LPSTGSIGTLIYRL

>member
-1 MIVQEYLRR
+1 MQEYLRR

-16 RLRKWKRIMIALSCI
+16 RLRRWKRVMIALSCI

-76 TDDCNKQEEV
+76 TDDCYKQEEV

-91 VVKDEPETQ
+91 VVEDEPETI
-100 NKDEQVS
+100 NNEQVS
-107 QESEEET
+107 QESEET
-114 TTTTETTTE
+114 TATTTTETTT
-123 TTKQPFDL
+123 QPFDL
-131 SLDANKDKIK
+131 SSEANKDKIT
-141 SIDVYYK
+141 SIVMYFK
-148 DASDKWQSLNSG
+148 DENGTWNNLEDGNASPS
-160 TADPNSTELYLK
+160 STELYLK
-172 VEFYEIDTEVLLEQ
+172 VEFDKIDTKNLLEQ
-186 HDGILVYSLPDF
+186 HNGILVYSLPKF

-223 NNQVKIT
+223 NNQAKIT

-257 DLTEINKNNGQA
+257 DLTKINNTDGKA
-269 TLVVGKKT
+269 TLTVGNKT

-288 EFGSVTIDKQ
+288 KFGSVDMKKEMS
-298 IPNVDKKDNSLTYT
+298 NVDKVNNYLTYT
-312 VTVTAGKDGCKG
+312 VTVTAGKDGCKD

-337 VSYLGNISSTETT
+337 VSYLGNISTTETELNST
-350 LTSEDNRKDPCDP
+350 DNKQDP

-371 SQSHGKIYKANI
+371 SQSHGKIYKAKI
-383 PDSNQT
+383 PDSNT
-389 NITNPYIVWNIGN
+389 KIPASGEPNITNPCIVWNIGN

-430 SASLYSKGSTDT
+430 SALLYSQSFTDT
-442 YDKGIGTA
+442 YDKGTGNA
-450 KFTPKIDY
+450 DFTPKIDY
-458 SNQFTKTVDGNIT
+458 DGLFKKTVDGNIT
-471 RNKDGSYTIPF
+471 RNADDGSYTIPF
-482 KSYIS
+482 KSSIS
-487 IHEATSNYTIKNLQF
+487 IKKDTSNYTIKNLQF

-511 TEINDDLLQYIHFNK
+511 TEINADLLQYIHFDK
-526 SSFKL
+526 STFKL
-531 YKNNDNNPVD
+531 YKNNSVVD
-541 ASQYNIKWSTDNTEF
+541 SAKYNIKWSTDNTEF
-556 KEWNE
+556 KEWNDK
-561 NDNFRSFV
+561 DNFRSFV

-577 INLSPGDSCYI
+577 IYLSPGESCYI

-595 PEAFAKLHTDSINAF
+595 PEAFAKLHTDSIHAF
-610 NRFIAHADNVDKQS
+610 NRFIAHADNVNKRDD
-624 KFTGGF
+624 FAGGF

-638 IKTYEWNGKQVEHTA
+638 IKTYEWNGKQVEKTA
-653 TTSSKIE
+653 TTSSKTE

-669 ENKAIQKDSTSD
+669 ENKEIQKDSTPN

-701 NDFNVNEVKMTDTLT
+701 NDFNVNEVTMTDTLT

-727 VDALEAEVNSQK
+727 VEALEADSISRDLNKGTNDTYTLNS
-739 LQWDE
+739 
-744 ASQNYKLQS
+744 NY
-753 TYNVVETKWVKIDDQ
+753 TRVDTKWVKINGQ
-768 NSFSLKPSELGWTD
+768 KTFSLKPSELGWTD
-782 KNYYA
+782 KNYA

-793 AKPDNLD
+793 ARPDDLS

-808 NKFTLEGVVKKGTG
+808 NKFTLEGVVKKGDGT
-822 EFTFNKEDVSK
+822 FTFNKEDVSR

-843 NLKAN
+843 NLNAN
-848 KQSWYYKEPNTDSNT
+848 KQSWYYKEPDSNT
-863 WANGELYW
+863 WTNGELYW

-890 KTGDGITPSN
+890 KTGDGITPST
-900 LRQGSLV
+900 LQDGSLV
-907 GIYKGTLPEGKN
+907 GIYKGTLLEGKN

-933 GLTPINDKFIS
+933 GLTPIDGKFTS

-949 NELLLTAKDDIQ
+949 NELLLTANDDIQ
-961 LGNEKVYMIIKS
+961 LGDEKVYMIIKS

-983 NRDTKTYK
+983 NRDTKTFK
-991 NSIYIKEDGEY
+991 NSISIEEDGEY
-1002 VSEIPAEKT
+1002 VSEIVAEKT

-1020 ELGQVFKYDGTKV
+1020 ELGQVFKYDGTTV

-1041 KKGNGD
+1041 KKNNGD
-1047 ADPSKIDT
+1047 ADPNKIATKLLDNSK
-1055 NLLNKSLNK
+1055 
-1064 SHGVFIS
+1064 GVFIS

-1104 WHGDEYDASKVTSK
+1104 WHGDEDAASKVTSK

-1126 WEFRENDSTNDNGNS
+1126 WEFRENDSPNDNKKS
-1141 EHTIYYVNIDRKQTK
+1141 EHTIYYVSKDKKRTM

-1177 VCRITDPQV
+1177 VCRVTDPQV
-1186 LLGAQPS
+1186 LLGAQPNN
-1193 DFINKVTLQKN
+1193 FINKVTLQKD

-1213 QVPVKLNKTDKNIVK
+1213 KVPVQLDDTDKNINKKLVN
-1228 EIAKKNGQKLEFEIN
+1228 KNGQKLDFEIN
-1243 TNQLGQTLP
+1243 TNQLSQTLP
-1252 TNDNGGL
+1252 TNDNGEL
-1259 TLVDRLGDNLR
+1259 TLVDKLGDNLK
-1270 LDITSVKVYKNNN
+1270 LDTTSVKVFNSNN
-1283 EEVTGCVI
+1283 EELTNCKKS
-1291 AYQDKTLEISNIP
+1291 YQNNILEIKIP
-1304 NDVPIKI
+1304 NNIPIKI
-1311 RYTVTVNM
+1311 TYTATVNA
-1319 KPGDPVNIANTAY
+1319 KPGDSVNIANTAY
-1332 WKGYSENGGDT
+1332 WKGYSENGGKT
-1343 VLESYSYSVSG
+1343 VQQSYSYNVSG

-1367 KLDQNNLDKVL
+1367 KQDENDIDKVL
-1378 KGATFQIEKCT
+1378 SGATFKIDKCT
-1389 FDEYGKMATSDKM
+1389 IEANGDITASEISTATTDAN
-1402 DLTTGDDGT
+1402 GT
-1411 IAQNLQYDTLYKI
+1411 ITKDLQYDTLYKI
-1424 TETKAPDGYVLNKEP
+1424 TETQAPDGYVLNKEP

-1445 YKAKDSDVDT
+1445 YKAKDNDVAP
-1455 ITQYL
+1455 IKQYL
-1460 KTEDLR
+1460 KDADLR
-1466 VSYQEENFSLGVT
+1466 VSYQEENFSLNVM

-1512 DDPNKLEKPLQPPK
+1512 DDPNKLDKPLQPPK

-1584 TKNTDT
+1584 TQNTDT

-1609 LPSTGSVGTLIYRL
+1609 LPSTGSIGTLIYRL

>member
-1 MIVQEYLRR
+1 MQEYLRR

-43 AQTLTCDKEEHT
+43 AQTLACDKEEHT

-91 VVKDEPETQ
+91 VVNNEPETQ
-100 NKDEQVS
+100 NDDEQVS
-107 QESEEET
+107 QESEEEET

-172 VEFYEIDTEVLLEQ
+172 VDFDKIDTKNLLEQ
-186 HDGILVYSLPDF
+186 YNGILVYSLPDF

-213 ERNIGTIEIE
+213 EKIIGKIEIE
-223 NNQVKIT
+223 NNKVKINLDPT
-230 LKKDYLNELVT
+230 YLKDLINNKSNEL
-241 NSSNQLDGSFY
+241 NGSFY

-269 TLVVGKKT
+269 TLVVGDKT
-277 VTLDYGPDCIE
+277 VTLNYGPDCIE
-288 EFGSVTIDKQ
+288 KFGNVTIDKQ

-389 NITNPYIVWNIGN
+389 NITNPCIVWNIGN

-430 SASLYSKGSTDT
+430 SASLYSKGSTKT

-511 TEINDDLLQYIHFNK
+511 TEINDDLLQYIHFDK
-526 SSFKL
+526 STFKL
-531 YKNNDNNPVD
+531 YKNNSVVD
-541 ASQYNIKWSTDNTEF
+541 SAKYNIKWSTDNTEF
-556 KEWNE
+556 KEWNDK
-561 NDNFRSFV
+561 DNFRSFV

-577 INLSPGDSCYI
+577 INLSPGKSCYI
-588 TYSVTVK
+588 TYKVTVK
-595 PEAFAKLHTDSINAF
+595 PEAFAKLHTDSIRAF
-610 NRFIAHADNVDKQS
+610 NRFIAHADNVDKKS
-624 KFTGGF
+624 NFADGF
-630 EAWNSISN
+630 EACFISPT
-638 IKTYEWNGKQVEHTA
+638 IKTYEWNGKQVEQTA
-653 TTSSKIE
+653 TTSSKTE
-660 TMSGDRFIY
+660 TMTEDRFIY
-669 ENKAIQKDSTSD
+669 GNKGIEKDSTSN

-701 NDFNVNEVKMTDTLT
+701 NDFNVNEVTMTDTLT

-727 VDALEAEVNSQK
+727 VDALEAESISSDLNKEKNDTYTLNSH
-739 LQWDE
+739 
-744 ASQNYKLQS
+744 YKP
-753 TYNVVETKWVKIDDQ
+753 VDTKWVKINGQ
-768 NSFSLKPSELGWTD
+768 QSFSLKPSDLGWTD
-782 KNYYA
+782 KNYA

-793 AKPDNLD
+793 ARPDDLS

-822 EFTFNKEDVSK
+822 KFTFNKEDVSK

-843 NLKAN
+843 NLTAN
-848 KQSWYYKEPNTDSNT
+848 KQSWYYKEPNKDSNT
-863 WANGELYW
+863 WTNGELYW

-890 KTGDGITPSN
+890 KTGDGITQSN
-900 LRQGSLV
+900 LQEGSLV

-919 ISDYKDIEDLKNKS
+919 ISDYKDIEDLKNNS
-933 GLTPINDKFIS
+933 GLTPIDGKFTS

-1002 VSEIPAEKT
+1002 VSEIVAEKT
-1011 LYTSPKILK
+1011 LYTSPKVLK

-1055 NLLNKSLNK
+1055 ELLKKSLNK
-1064 SHGVFIS
+1064 SRGVFIS

-1104 WHGDEYDASKVTSK
+1104 WHGDEYDASQVKSK

-1126 WEFRENDSTNDNGNS
+1126 WEFRENNSTNDNGNS
-1141 EHTIYYVNIDRKQTK
+1141 EHTIYYVSKDKKQTM

-1213 QVPVKLNKTDKNIVK
+1213 KVPVQLDDTDKNINKKLVN
-1228 EIAKKNGQKLEFEIN
+1228 KNGQKLDFEIN

-1252 TNDNGGL
+1252 TNDNGEL
-1259 TLVDRLGDNLR
+1259 TLVDKLGDNLK
-1270 LDITSVKVYKNNN
+1270 LDTTSVKVFNSNN
-1283 EEVTGCVI
+1283 EELTNCKKS
-1291 AYQDKTLEISNIP
+1291 YQNNILEIKIP
-1304 NDVPIKI
+1304 NNIPIKI
-1311 RYTVTVNM
+1311 TYTATVNA
-1319 KPGDPVNIANTAY
+1319 KPGDSVNIANTAY
-1332 WKGYSENGGDT
+1332 WKGYSENGGET
-1343 VLESYSYSVSG
+1343 VQERCSYNVSG

-1367 KLDQNNLDKVL
+1367 KQDENDIDKVL
-1378 KGATFQIEKCT
+1378 NGATFKIDKCT
-1389 FDEYGKMATSDKM
+1389 IEANGDITASEISTATTDAN
-1402 DLTTGDDGT
+1402 GT
-1411 IAQNLQYDTLYKI
+1411 ITKNLQYDTLYKI
-1424 TETKAPDGYVLNKEP
+1424 TETQAPDGYVLNKEP

-1445 YKAKDSDVDT
+1445 NKAKDSDVDT

-1466 VSYQEENFSLGVT
+1466 VRYQEENFSLGVT

-1512 DDPNKLEKPLQPPK
+1512 DDKNTQLQPIK

-1534 NPDKSV
+1534 TPDKFV

-1551 YVYELDDKDQP
+1551 YVYELDDQDKP

-1570 TINTMNYQVVYKNE
+1570 TINTMNYQVVYEKNGIAL
-1584 TKNTDT
+1584 
-1590 SSAQN
+1590 SSDKSSD
-1595 GETIVVTNKSRTKI
+1595 TIVVTNKSRTKI
-1609 LPSTGSVGTLIYRL
+1609 LPSTGSMGTLIYRL
-1623 LGATLVVASL
+1623 LGATLVVVSV
-1633 ICLSNINKNNRK
+1633 ICLSNINKNKKK
-1645 EKRRKR
+1645 ENRRKK

>member
-1 MIVQEYLRR
+1 
-10 LLKDKA
+10 
-16 RLRKWKRIMIALSCI
+16 MIALSCI

-43 AQTLTCDKEEHT
+43 AQTLACDKEEHT

-76 TDDCNKQEEV
+76 NEDCNKQEEV

-100 NKDEQVS
+100 NDDEQVS

-123 TTKQPFDL
+123 ITKQPFDL

-148 DASDKWQSLNSG
+148 DANDKWQSLNSG

-172 VEFYEIDTEVLLEQ
+172 VDFDKIDTKNLLEQ
-186 HDGILVYSLPDF
+186 NNGILVYSLPKF

-223 NNQVKIT
+223 NNQVRIT

-257 DLTEINKNNGQA
+257 DLTKINNTDGKA

-277 VTLDYGPDCIE
+277 VILDYGKECIE
-288 EFGSVTIDKQ
+288 KFGSVTIDKQ
-298 IPNVDKKDNSLTYT
+298 ISNVDKVNNYLTYT

-324 LYVVDKFTSNSNL
+324 LYVVDKFTSNANL
-337 VSYLGNISSTETT
+337 VSYAGNISSTETT
-350 LTSEDNRKDPCDP
+350 LTSNDNKKDP
-363 FETIEKSS
+363 FEMPIEA
-371 SQSHGKIYKANI
+371 SHGKIYKADI
-383 PDSNQT
+383 PDATTKIPKPGASE
-389 NITNPYIVWNIGN
+389 IKNPCIVWNIGN
-402 MEPNEIRTLTYYVKL
+402 MGPNESRMLTYYVKL
-417 KDKESLNGNTINN
+417 NDKESLKDKPIDN

-442 YDKGIGTA
+442 YDKGSEKA
-450 KFTPKIDY
+450 SFTPTIVY
-458 SNQFTKTVDGNIT
+458 SSFEKYVDGTIK
-471 RNKDGSYTIPF
+471 RNSDGSYTIPF
-482 KSYIS
+482 KSLIS
-487 IHEATSNYTIKNLQF
+487 IKKDESNYTIKNLQF
-502 YDYLKHDLN
+502 YDYLKHNMN
-511 TEINDDLLQYIHFNK
+511 TEIDADLLQYIHFDRN
-526 SSFKL
+526 SFKL
-531 YKNNDNNPVD
+531 YMNNNNEPVD
-541 ASQYNIKWSTDNTEF
+541 SSQYNIKWSTKTDNTGF
-556 KEWNE
+556 QEW
-561 NDNFRSFV
+561 DDKVNFRSFV
-569 LSGNEDTP
+569 LSGNKDNP
-577 INLSPGDSCYI
+577 INLSPGESCYI
-588 TYSVTVK
+588 TYNVIVK
-595 PEAFAKLHTDSINAF
+595 PEAFAKIHTDTLHAF
-610 NRFIAHADNVDKQS
+610 NRFIAHADNVDKRDD
-624 KFTGGF
+624 FAGGF
-630 EAWNSISN
+630 EAWNSIAN
-638 IKTYEWNGKQVEHTA
+638 IKTYEWNAKQVEKIA
-653 TTSSKIE
+653 TTTPKTE

-669 ENKAIQKDSTSD
+669 ENNAIQKDSTSN

-701 NDFNVNEVKMTDTLT
+701 NDFNVNEVTMTDTLT
-716 SKHMKYVGYMK
+716 SNHMKYVGYMK
-727 VDALEAEVNSQK
+727 VEALEAESISSDLNKEKNDTYTLNSH
-739 LQWDE
+739 
-744 ASQNYKLQS
+744 YK
-753 TYNVVETKWVKIDDQ
+753 TVDTKWVKIDDQ
-768 NSFSLKPSELGWTD
+768 NSFSLKPYDLGWTD
-782 KNYYA
+782 KNYA

-808 NKFTLEGVVKKGTG
+808 NKFTLEGVVKKGNG
-822 EFTFNKEDVSK
+822 TFKFNQEDVSR

-843 NLKAN
+843 NLNAN

-863 WANGELYW
+863 WTNGELYW

-890 KTGDGITPSN
+890 KTGDGITNSI
-900 LRQGSLV
+900 LREGSLV
-907 GIYKGTLPEGKN
+907 GIYKGTLPEGKK

-1011 LYTSPKILK
+1011 LYTSPKVLK
-1020 ELGQVFKYDGTKV
+1020 ELGQVFKYDGIV
-1033 TTLQIGAD
+1033 TTLKIGAD
-1041 KKGNGD
+1041 KKDNGD

-1055 NLLNKSLNK
+1055 KLLDNSK
-1064 SHGVFIS
+1064 GIFIS

-1104 WHGDEYDASKVTSK
+1104 WHGDDASQVTSK
-1118 TIDNPGSG
+1118 TIENFDSST
-1126 WEFRENDSTNDNGNS
+1126 WEQEYNDSKNDNKNS
-1141 EHTIYYVNIDRKQTK
+1141 EHTIYYVSKDKKRTM
-1156 IRLGEFVSKSIRDNN
+1156 IRLGDFKPMSTRDNN

-1186 LLGAQPS
+1186 LLGAQS
-1193 DFINKVTLQKN
+1193 NDFTNKVTLQKN

-1213 QVPVKLNKTDKNIVK
+1213 KVPVQLGDTDKNIDK
-1228 EIAKKNGQKLEFEIN
+1228 EIAKKNGQKLDFEIN

-1252 TNDNGGL
+1252 TNDDGGL
-1259 TLVDRLGDNLR
+1259 TLVDKLGDNLR
-1270 LDITSVKVYKNNN
+1270 LDMTSVKVYKNNN
-1283 EEVTGCVI
+1283 VELTDCI
-1291 AYQDKTLEISNIP
+1291 KSYQNNILEISRIP

-1319 KPGDPVNIANTAY
+1319 KPGDAVNIANTAY

-1343 VLESYSYSVSG
+1343 VQESYSYSVSG
-1354 TIGASSVV
+1354 IIQTSSVV

-1367 KLDQNNLDKVL
+1367 KLDQNNLDTVL
-1378 KGATFQIEKCT
+1378 RGATFEIEKCT
-1389 FDEYGKMATSDKM
+1389 FDESGNMTTSDISTE
-1402 DLTTGDDGT
+1402 TTNENGIIT
-1411 IAQNLQYDTLYKI
+1411 EQLQYDTLYRI
-1424 TETKAPDGYVLNKEP
+1424 TETQAPYGYVLDDKP
-1439 IYIFDV
+1439 IYILDV
-1445 YKAKDSDVDT
+1445 KDKDNYVNTVKQKIKDGELNILYK
-1455 ITQYL
+1455 Q
-1460 KTEDLR
+1460 
-1466 VSYQEENFSLGVT
+1466 ENFDLDVM

-1512 DDPNKLEKPLQPPK
+1512 DDKNTLLQPIK

-1551 YVYELDDKDQP
+1551 YVYELDDQGHP
-1562 ITDTSKEV
+1562 ITDSSKEV

-1595 GETIVVTNKSRTKI
+1595 GDTVIVTNKSRTKI
-1609 LPSTGSVGTLIYRL
+1609 LPSTGSIGTLIYRL
-1623 LGATLVVASL
+1623 LGATLVVASV

>member
-1 MIVQEYLRR
+1 MQEYLRR

-16 RLRKWKRIMIALSCI
+16 RLRRWKRVMIALSCI

-76 TDDCNKQEEV
+76 TDDCYKQEEV

-91 VVKDEPETQ
+91 VVEDEPETI
-100 NKDEQVS
+100 NNEQVS
-107 QESEEET
+107 QESEET
-114 TTTTETTTE
+114 TATTTTETTT
-123 TTKQPFDL
+123 QPFDL
-131 SLDANKDKIK
+131 SSEANKDKIT
-141 SIDVYYK
+141 SIVMYFK
-148 DASDKWQSLNSG
+148 DENGTWNNLEDGNASPS
-160 TADPNSTELYLK
+160 STELYLK
-172 VEFYEIDTEVLLEQ
+172 VEFDKIDTKNLLEQ
-186 HDGILVYSLPDF
+186 HNGILVYSLPKF

-207 GNLLAG
+207 GTLLAG
-213 ERNIGTIEIE
+213 DKNIGTIEIE
-223 NNQVKIT
+223 KNKVKFT
-230 LKKDYLNELVT
+230 LDQTYLKGLVDKG
-241 NSSNQLDGSFY
+241 SNQLNGSFY

-257 DLTEINKNNGQA
+257 DLTKINNTDGKA
-269 TLVVGKKT
+269 TLTVGNKT

-288 EFGSVTIDKQ
+288 KFGSVKIDKQ

-337 VSYLGNISSTETT
+337 VSYLGNISSTETELNST
-350 LTSEDNRKDPCDP
+350 DNKQDP

-371 SQSHGKIYKANI
+371 SQSHGKIYKAKI
-383 PDSNQT
+383 PDSNT
-389 NITNPYIVWNIGN
+389 KIPASGEPNITNPCIVWNIGN

-417 KDKESLNGNTINN
+417 KDKESLNGNTIKN

-442 YDKGIGTA
+442 YDKGTGNA
-450 KFTPKIDY
+450 DFTPKIDY
-458 SNQFTKTVDGNIT
+458 DGLFKKTVDGNIT
-471 RNKDGSYTIPF
+471 RNADDGSYTIPF
-482 KSYIS
+482 KSSIS
-487 IHEATSNYTIKNLQF
+487 IKKDTSNYTIKNLQF

-511 TEINDDLLQYIHFNK
+511 TEINADLLQYIHFDK
-526 SSFKL
+526 STFKL
-531 YKNNDNNPVD
+531 YKNNSVVD
-541 ASQYNIKWSTDNTEF
+541 SAKYNIKWSIDNTEF
-556 KEWNE
+556 KEWNDK
-561 NDNFRSFV
+561 DNFRSFV

-577 INLSPGDSCYI
+577 INLSPGESCYI
-588 TYSVTVK
+588 TYNVTVK

-610 NRFIAHADNVDKQS
+610 NRFIAHADNVDEQS
-624 KFTGGF
+624 KFAGGF

-638 IKTYEWNGKQVEHTA
+638 IKTYEWNGKQVEKTA
-653 TTSSKIE
+653 TTSSKTE

-669 ENKAIQKDSTSD
+669 ENKAIQKDSTSN

-701 NDFNVNEVKMTDTLT
+701 NDFNVNEVTMTDTLT

-727 VDALEAEVNSQK
+727 VEALEADSISRDLNKGTNDTYTLNS
-739 LQWDE
+739 
-744 ASQNYKLQS
+744 NY
-753 TYNVVETKWVKIDDQ
+753 TTVDTKWIKIDDQ
-768 NSFSLKPSELGWTD
+768 QSFSLKPSALGWTD
-782 KNYYA
+782 KNYA

-800 TFTETKVK
+800 AFTETKVK
-808 NKFTLEGVVKKGTG
+808 NKFTLEGVVKKGDGT
-822 EFTFNKEDVSK
+822 FTFNNEDVSK

-843 NLKAN
+843 NLTAN
-848 KQSWYYKEPNTDSNT
+848 KQSWYYKEPNMDSNT
-863 WANGELYW
+863 WTNGELYW

-880 NKDMVFRDLI
+880 NKGMIFRDLI
-890 KTGDGITPSN
+890 KTGDGITESY
-900 LRQGSLV
+900 LREGSLV
-907 GIYKGTLPEGKN
+907 GIYKGTLKGGKN
-919 ISDYKDIEDLKNKS
+919 ISDYKDIEDLTKHS
-933 GLTPINDKFIS
+933 GLTLINDNFNS

-949 NELLLTAKDDIQ
+949 NELLLTAKEDIS

-1041 KKGNGD
+1041 KKNNGD
-1047 ADPSKIDT
+1047 ADPNKIDT
-1055 NLLNKSLNK
+1055 NLLNKSR
-1064 SHGVFIS
+1064 GVFIS

-1081 LSGDYDVIDDIPD
+1081 LSGDYDVIDDIPN

-1141 EHTIYYVNIDRKQTK
+1141 EHTIYYVNTDRKQTK

-1186 LLGAQPS
+1186 LLGARPS
-1193 DFINKVTLQKN
+1193 DFTNKVTLQKN

-1213 QVPVKLNKTDKNIVK
+1213 KVPVKLNKTDKNINK
-1228 EIAKKNGQKLEFEIN
+1228 ELAKKNGQKLEFEIN

-1252 TNDNGGL
+1252 TNDNGEL
-1259 TLVDRLGDNLR
+1259 TLVDRLGDNLK
-1270 LDITSVKVYKNNN
+1270 LDTTSVKVFNSNN
-1283 EEVTGCVI
+1283 EELTDCKKS
-1291 AYQDKTLEISNIP
+1291 YQNNILEIKIP
-1304 NDVPIKI
+1304 NNIPIKI
-1311 RYTVTVNM
+1311 TYTATVNA
-1319 KPGDPVNIANTAY
+1319 KPGDSVNIANTAY
-1332 WKGYSENGGDT
+1332 WKGYSENGGGT
-1343 VLESYSYSVSG
+1343 VQQSYRYNVSG
-1354 TIGASSVV
+1354 TIGASPVV

-1367 KLDQNNLDKVL
+1367 KQDENDMDKVL
-1378 KGATFQIEKCT
+1378 NDATFKIEKCT
-1389 FDEYGKMATSDKM
+1389 FDADGKMTTSDISTV
-1402 DLTTGDDGT
+1402 TTDENGT
-1411 IAQNLQYDTLYKI
+1411 ITQNLQYDTLYRI

-1445 YKAKDSDVDT
+1445 NKAKDSDVDP
-1455 ITQYL
+1455 IKQYL
-1460 KTEDLR
+1460 KNEDLKVR
-1466 VSYQEENFSLGVT
+1466 YQEENFSLGVM

-1512 DDPNKLEKPLQPPK
+1512 DDKNTLLQPIK

-1562 ITDTSKEV
+1562 ITDRSKEV

-1609 LPSTGSVGTLIYRL
+1609 LPSTGSIGTLIYRL
-1623 LGATLVVASL
+1623 LGATLVVASI

>member
-1 MIVQEYLRR
+1 
-10 LLKDKA
+10 
-16 RLRKWKRIMIALSCI
+16 MIALSCI

-43 AQTLTCDKEEHT
+43 AQTMTCDKEEHT

-70 KEEHTH
+70 KEEYTH
-76 TDDCNKQEEV
+76 NEDCNKQEEA

-114 TTTTETTTE
+114 TTTTTETTTE

-131 SLDANKDKIK
+131 SSEANKDKIK

-148 DASDKWQSLNSG
+148 DANDKWQNLDNG
-160 TADPNSTELYLK
+160 NVRPNSTELYLK
-172 VEFYEIDTEVLLEQ
+172 VDFDKIDTKNLLEQ
-186 HDGILVYSLPDF
+186 YNGILVYSLPDF

-213 ERNIGTIEIE
+213 EKIIGKIEIE
-223 NNQVKIT
+223 NNKVKINLDPT
-230 LKKDYLNELVT
+230 YLKDLINNKSNEL
-241 NSSNQLDGSFY
+241 NGSFY

-257 DLTEINKNNGQA
+257 DLTKINQNKGEA
-269 TLVVGKKT
+269 KLVVGDKT
-277 VTLDYGPDCIE
+277 IILDYGPDCIE
-288 EFGSVTIDKQ
+288 KFGSVTIDKQ

-337 VSYLGNISSTETT
+337 VSYLGNISSTETELNST
-350 LTSEDNRKDPCDP
+350 DNKQDP

-371 SQSHGKIYKANI
+371 SQLHGKIYKAKI
-383 PDSNQT
+383 PDSNT
-389 NITNPYIVWNIGN
+389 KIPTSGEPNITNPCIVWNIGN

-487 IHEATSNYTIKNLQF
+487 IHEDTSNYTIKNLQF

-541 ASQYNIKWSTDNTEF
+541 ASQYNIKWSTDNTKF
-556 KEWNE
+556 KEWNDE
-561 NDNFRSFV
+561 DNFRSFV

-577 INLSPGDSCYI
+577 INLSPGESCYI

-595 PEAFAKLHTDSINAF
+595 PEAFAKLHTDSIHAF
-610 NRFIAHADNVDKQS
+610 NRFIAHADNVNKRDD
-624 KFTGGF
+624 FAGGF

-638 IKTYEWNGKQVEHTA
+638 IKTYEWNGKQVEQTA
-653 TTSSKIE
+653 TTSSQKV

-669 ENKAIQKDSTSD
+669 ENENNKITDDSTLN

-768 NSFSLKPSELGWTD
+768 NSFSLKPSELGWTN
-782 KNYYA
+782 KNYA

-793 AKPDNLD
+793 ARPDDLS

-808 NKFTLEGVVKKGTG
+808 NKFTLEGVVKKGDGTIT
-822 EFTFNKEDVSK
+822 TFDKEDVSR

-843 NLKAN
+843 NLTAN
-848 KQSWYYKEPNTDSNT
+848 KQSWYYKEPDSNT
-863 WANGELYW
+863 WTNGELYW

-900 LRQGSLV
+900 LREGSLV
-907 GIYKGTLPEGKN
+907 GIYKGTLPEGKK

-1011 LYTSPKILK
+1011 LYTSPKVLK
-1020 ELGQVFKYDGTKV
+1020 ELGQVFKYDGIV
-1033 TTLQIGAD
+1033 TTLKIGAD
-1041 KKGNGD
+1041 KKDNGD

-1055 NLLNKSLNK
+1055 KLLDNSK
-1064 SHGVFIS
+1064 GIFIS

-1104 WHGDEYDASKVTSK
+1104 WHGDDASQVTSK
-1118 TIDNPGSG
+1118 TIENFDSST
-1126 WEFRENDSTNDNGNS
+1126 WEQEYNDSKNDNKNS
-1141 EHTIYYVNIDRKQTK
+1141 EHTIYYVSKDKKRTM
-1156 IRLGEFVSKSIRDNN
+1156 IRLGDFKPMSTRDNN

-1186 LLGAQPS
+1186 LLGAQS
-1193 DFINKVTLQKN
+1193 NDFTNKVTLQKN

-1213 QVPVKLNKTDKNIVK
+1213 KVPVQLGDTDKNIDK
-1228 EIAKKNGQKLEFEIN
+1228 EIAKKNGQKLDFEIN

-1252 TNDNGGL
+1252 TNDDGGL
-1259 TLVDRLGDNLR
+1259 TLVDKLGDNLR
-1270 LDITSVKVYKNNN
+1270 LDMTSVKVYKNNN
-1283 EEVTGCVI
+1283 IELTDCI
-1291 AYQDKTLEISNIP
+1291 KSYQNNTLEISRIP

-1319 KPGDPVNIANTAY
+1319 KPGDAVNIANTAY

-1343 VLESYSYSVSG
+1343 VQESYSYSVSG
-1354 TIGASSVV
+1354 IIQTSSVV

-1367 KLDQNNLDKVL
+1367 KLDQNNLDTVL
-1378 KGATFQIEKCT
+1378 RGATFKIEKCT
-1389 FDEYGKMATSDKM
+1389 FDDSGNMTTSDISTE
-1402 DLTTGDDGT
+1402 TTNENGIIT
-1411 IAQNLQYDTLYKI
+1411 EQLQYDTLYRI
-1424 TETKAPDGYVLNKEP
+1424 TETQAPYGYVLDDKP
-1439 IYIFDV
+1439 IYILDV
-1445 YKAKDSDVDT
+1445 KDKDNYVNTVKQKIKDGELNILYK
-1455 ITQYL
+1455 Q
-1460 KTEDLR
+1460 
-1466 VSYQEENFSLGVT
+1466 ENFDLDVM

-1497 KSTKPVSGTYRFGLY
+1497 KLTKPVSGIYRFGLY
-1512 DDPNKLEKPLQPPK
+1512 DDKNKLDEKAIIYDAGDTQ
-1526 TITYSAND
+1526 
-1534 NPDKSV
+1534 DKSV

-1545 ELDKTY
+1545 DLDKTY
-1551 YVYELDDKDQP
+1551 YVYELDDQDKP

-1570 TINTMNYQVVYKNE
+1570 TINTMNYQVVYEKNGITLSSE
-1584 TKNTDT
+1584 KN
-1590 SSAQN
+1590 S
-1595 GETIVVTNKSRTKI
+1595 ETIVVTNKSRTKI
-1609 LPSTGSVGTLIYRL
+1609 LPSTGSMGTLIYRL

>member
-1 MIVQEYLRR
+1 
-10 LLKDKA
+10 
-16 RLRKWKRIMIALSCI
+16 MIALSCI

-43 AQTLTCDKEEHT
+43 AQTLACDKEEHT

-100 NKDEQVS
+100 NDEQVS
-107 QESEEET
+107 QESEEETT

-131 SLDANKDKIK
+131 SSEANKDKIT
-141 SIDVYYK
+141 SVFMYYK
-148 DASDKWQSLNSG
+148 DANDKWQNLDKG
-160 TADPNSTELYLK
+160 DAKPNSTELYLK
-172 VEFYEIDTEVLLEQ
+172 VEFDKIDTKNLLEQ
-186 HDGILVYSLPDF
+186 YNGILLYSLPDF

-207 GNLLAG
+207 GTLLVG
-213 ERNIGTIEIE
+213 DKNIGTIEIE
-223 NNQVKIT
+223 KNKVKFT
-230 LKKDYLNELVT
+230 LDQTYLKGLVDKG
-241 NSSNQLDGSFY
+241 SNQLNGSFY

-257 DLTEINKNNGQA
+257 DLTKINQNNGEA
-269 TLVVGKKT
+269 KLVVGGKT
-277 VTLDYGPDCIE
+277 VTLNYGPDCIE
-288 EFGSVTIDKQ
+288 KFGSVDMKKEMSK
-298 IPNVDKKDNSLTYT
+298 VDKVNNYLTYT
-312 VTVTAGKDGCKG
+312 VTVTAGKDGCKD
-324 LYVVDKFTSNSNL
+324 LYVVDKFTSNANL
-337 VSYLGNISSTETT
+337 VSYAGNISSTETT
-350 LTSEDNRKDPCDP
+350 LTSEDNNKDP
-363 FETIEKSS
+363 FETIISGAT
-371 SQSHGKIYKANI
+371 HGKIYKASI
-383 PDSNQT
+383 PDATTKIPNAGVSD
-389 NITNPYIVWNIGN
+389 ITNPCIVWHIGD
-402 MEPNEIRTLTYYVKL
+402 MKPNESRTLTYYVKL
-417 KDKESLNGNTINN
+417 NDKANLSGQTIKNN
-430 SASLYSKGSTDT
+430 ASLYSKSSKDI
-442 YDKGIGTA
+442 YEKKVDDKNRNA
-450 KFTPKIDY
+450 EFTPKIDY
-458 SNQFTKTVDGNIT
+458 SNQFTKTVNGNIT
-471 RNKDGSYTIPF
+471 RNSDGSYTIPF
-482 KSYIS
+482 KSFIS
-487 IHEATSNYTIKNLQF
+487 IHEATSNYTIKNFQF
-502 YDYLKHDLN
+502 YDYLKHDMN
-511 TEINDDLLQYIHFNK
+511 TEIDADLLQYIHFDRN
-526 SSFKL
+526 SFKL
-531 YKNNDNNPVD
+531 YMNNDNDPVD
-541 ASQYNIKWSTDNTEF
+541 SSQYNIKWSTKTDNTGF
-556 KEWNE
+556 QEW
-561 NDNFRSFV
+561 DDKVNFRSFV
-569 LSGNEDTP
+569 LSGNKDNP
-577 INLSPGDSCYI
+577 INLSPGKSCYI
-588 TYSVTVK
+588 TYNVIVK
-595 PEAFAKLHTDSINAF
+595 PEAFAKMHTDTLHTF
-610 NRFIAHADNVDKQS
+610 NRFIAHADNVDKRDDFAS
-624 KFTGGF
+624 GF
-630 EAWNSISN
+630 EAWNSIAN
-638 IKTYEWNGKQVEHTA
+638 IKTYEWNAKQVEKIA
-653 TTSSKIE
+653 TTTPKTE

-669 ENKAIQKDSTSD
+669 ENNAVQKDSTSN

-701 NDFNVNEVKMTDTLT
+701 NDFNVNEVTMTDTLT
-716 SKHMKYVGYMK
+716 SNHMKYVGYMK
-727 VDALEAEVNSQK
+727 VEALEAESISSDLNKEKNDTYTLNSH
-739 LQWDE
+739 
-744 ASQNYKLQS
+744 YK
-753 TYNVVETKWVKIDDQ
+753 TVDTKWVKINGQ
-768 NSFSLKPSELGWTD
+768 QSFSLKPSDLGWTD
-782 KNYYA
+782 KNYA

-808 NKFTLEGVVKKGTG
+808 NKFTLEGVVKKGDG
-822 EFTFNKEDVSK
+822 TFKFNQEDVSR

-843 NLKAN
+843 NLTAN
-848 KQSWYYKEPNTDSNT
+848 KQSWYYKEPDSNT
-863 WANGELYW
+863 WTNGELYW
-871 VVDIGGTQI
+871 VVDIGGSQI

-890 KTGDGITPSN
+890 KTGDGITNSI
-900 LRQGSLV
+900 LREGSLV
-907 GIYKGTLPEGKN
+907 GIYKGTLPEGKK

-1020 ELGQVFKYDGTKV
+1020 ELGQVFKYDGTV
-1033 TTLQIGAD
+1033 TTLKIGAD
-1041 KKGNGD
+1041 KKDNGD

-1055 NLLNKSLNK
+1055 KLLDNSK
-1064 SHGVFIS
+1064 GIFIS

-1104 WHGDEYDASKVTSK
+1104 WHGDDASQVTSK
-1118 TIDNPGSG
+1118 TIENFDSST
-1126 WEFRENDSTNDNGNS
+1126 WEQEYNDSPNDNKKS
-1141 EHTIYYVNIDRKQTK
+1141 EHTIYYVSKDKKRTM

-1193 DFINKVTLQKN
+1193 DFTNKVTLQKN

-1252 TNDNGGL
+1252 TNDDGGL
-1259 TLVDRLGDNLR
+1259 TLVDKLGDNLR
-1270 LDITSVKVYKNNN
+1270 LDATSVKVFKNENVELTDCKKSYQNN
-1283 EEVTGCVI
+1283 
-1291 AYQDKTLEISNIP
+1291 TLEISRIP

-1319 KPGDPVNIANTAY
+1319 KPGDSVNIANTAY

-1343 VLESYSYSVSG
+1343 VQESYRYSVSG
-1354 TIGASSVV
+1354 IIGASSVV

-1378 KGATFQIEKCT
+1378 KGATFKIEKCT
-1389 FDEYGKMATSDKM
+1389 FDGNGKMTTSDISTE
-1402 DLTTGDDGT
+1402 TTNESGT
-1411 IAQNLQYDTLYKI
+1411 ITKNLEYNTLYKI
-1424 TETKAPDGYVLNKEP
+1424 TETKAPDGYVLDTKP
-1439 IYIFDV
+1439 IYILDV
-1445 YKAKDSDVDT
+1445 KKGNESYVDT
-1455 ITQYL
+1455 VKQYL
-1460 KTEDLR
+1460 KNINLE
-1466 VSYQEENFSLGVT
+1466 VSYQEENFNLQVR

-1497 KSTKPVSGTYRFGLY
+1497 KLNKPVSGTYRFGLY
-1512 DDPNKLEKPLQPPK
+1512 DDKNKLDEKAIIYDAGDTQ
-1526 TITYSAND
+1526 
-1534 NPDKSV
+1534 DKSV
-1540 KFENL
+1540 KFVNL
-1545 ELDKTY
+1545 DLDKTY
-1551 YVYELDDKDQP
+1551 YVYELDDQGHP
-1562 ITDTSKEV
+1562 ITDSSKEV
-1570 TINTMNYQVVYKNE
+1570 TINTMNYQVVYEKNGI
-1584 TKNTDT
+1584 TL
-1590 SSAQN
+1590 SSDKSS
-1595 GETIVVTNKSRTKI
+1595 ETIEVTNKSRTKI
-1609 LPSTGSVGTLIYRL
+1609 LPSTGSMGTLIYRL

>member
-1 MIVQEYLRR
+1 MQEYLRR

-43 AQTLTCDKEEHT
+43 AQTMTCDKEEHT

-76 TDDCNKQEEV
+76 NEDCNKQEEV

-91 VVKDEPETQ
+91 VVKDEPETI
-100 NKDEQVS
+100 NNEQVS

-114 TTTTETTTE
+114 TTTTTTE

-131 SLDANKDKIK
+131 SSEANKDKIT
-141 SIDVYYK
+141 SVVMYYK
-148 DASDKWQSLNSG
+148 DENG
-160 TADPNSTELYLK
+160 TWNNLEDGNANPSSTELYLK
-172 VEFYEIDTEVLLEQ
+172 VEFDKINTKELLEQ
-186 HDGILVYSLPDF
+186 HNGILVYSLPDF

-223 NNQVKIT
+223 NNQVKVT

-257 DLTEINKNNGQA
+257 DLTEINKSDGKA
-269 TLVVGKKT
+269 TLTVGKKT
-277 VTLDYGPDCIE
+277 VILDYGKECIE
-288 EFGSVTIDKQ
+288 KFGSVKIDKQ
-298 IPNVDKKDNSLTYT
+298 ISNVDKVNNYLTYT

-324 LYVVDKFTSNSNL
+324 LYVVDKFTSNANL
-337 VSYLGNISSTETT
+337 VSYAGNISSTETT
-350 LTSEDNRKDPCDP
+350 LTSNDNKKDP
-363 FETIEKSS
+363 FEMPIEA
-371 SQSHGKIYKANI
+371 SHGKIYKADI
-383 PDSNQT
+383 PDATTKIPKPGASE
-389 NITNPYIVWNIGN
+389 IKNPCIVWNIGN
-402 MEPNEIRTLTYYVKL
+402 MEPNESRMLTYYVKL
-417 KDKESLNGNTINN
+417 NDKESLKDKPIDN

-442 YDKGIGTA
+442 YDKGSEKA
-450 KFTPKIDY
+450 SFTPTIVY
-458 SNQFTKTVDGNIT
+458 SSFEKYVDGTIK
-471 RNKDGSYTIPF
+471 RNSDGSYTIPF
-482 KSYIS
+482 KSLIS
-487 IHEATSNYTIKNLQF
+487 IKKDESNYTIKNLQF
-502 YDYLKHDLN
+502 YDYLKHNMN
-511 TEINDDLLQYIHFNK
+511 TEIDADLLQYIHFDRN
-526 SSFKL
+526 SFKL
-531 YKNNDNNPVD
+531 YMNNNNEPVD
-541 ASQYNIKWSTDNTEF
+541 SSQYNIKWSTKTDNTGF
-556 KEWNE
+556 QEW
-561 NDNFRSFV
+561 DDKVNFRSFV
-569 LSGNEDTP
+569 LSGNKDNP
-577 INLSPGDSCYI
+577 INLSPGESCYI
-588 TYSVTVK
+588 TYNVIVK
-595 PEAFAKLHTDSINAF
+595 PEAFAQMHTDTLHTF
-610 NRFIAHADNVDKQS
+610 NRFIAHADNVDKRDD
-624 KFTGGF
+624 FAGGF
-630 EAWNSISN
+630 EAWNSIAN
-638 IKTYEWNGKQVEHTA
+638 IKTYEWNAKQVEKIA
-653 TTSSKIE
+653 TTTPKTE

-669 ENKAIQKDSTSD
+669 ENNAIQKDSTSN
-681 TSFTIPEGSY
+681 TSFTIPEESY

-701 NDFNVNEVKMTDTLT
+701 NDFNVNEVTMTDTLT

-727 VDALEAEVNSQK
+727 VEALEADSISRDLNKGTNDTYTLNS
-739 LQWDE
+739 
-744 ASQNYKLQS
+744 NY
-753 TYNVVETKWVKIDDQ
+753 TTVDTKWIKIDDQ
-768 NSFSLKPSELGWTD
+768 QSFSLKPSALGWTD
-782 KNYYA
+782 KNYA

-800 TFTETKVK
+800 AFTETKVK
-808 NKFTLEGVVKKGTG
+808 NKFTLEGVVKKGDGT
-822 EFTFNKEDVSK
+822 FTFNKEDVSK

-843 NLKAN
+843 NLNAN

-863 WANGELYW
+863 WTNGELYW
-871 VVDIGGTQI
+871 VVDIGGSQI

-890 KTGDGITPSN
+890 KTGDGITNSI
-900 LRQGSLV
+900 LREGSLV
-907 GIYKGTLPEGKN
+907 GIYKGKLLEGKN
-919 ISDYKDIEDLKNKS
+919 ISDYKDIEDLKNNS

-983 NRDTKTYK
+983 NRDTKTFK
-991 NSIYIKEDGEY
+991 NSISIEEDGEY

-1041 KKGNGD
+1041 KKNNGD
-1047 ADPSKIDT
+1047 ADPNKIDT
-1055 NLLNKSLNK
+1055 KLLNKNC
-1064 SHGVFIS
+1064 GVFIS

-1104 WHGDEYDASKVTSK
+1104 WHGDEDAASKVTSK

-1126 WEFRENDSTNDNGNS
+1126 WEFRENDSPNDNKKS
-1141 EHTIYYVNIDRKQTK
+1141 EHTIYYVSKDKKRTM

-1193 DFINKVTLQKN
+1193 DFINKVTLQKD

-1213 QVPVKLNKTDKNIVK
+1213 KVPVQLNETDKNIDKKLAK
-1228 EIAKKNGQKLEFEIN
+1228 ENGQKLEFEIN
-1243 TNQLGQTLP
+1243 TNKLGQTLP
-1252 TNDNGGL
+1252 TNDNGEL
-1259 TLVDRLGDNLR
+1259 TLVDKLGDNLK
-1270 LDITSVKVYKNNN
+1270 LDTTSVKVFNSNN
-1283 EEVTGCVI
+1283 EELTNCKKS
-1291 AYQDKTLEISNIP
+1291 YQNNILEIKIP
-1304 NDVPIKI
+1304 NNIPIKI
-1311 RYTVTVNM
+1311 TYTATVNA
-1319 KPGDPVNIANTAY
+1319 KPGDSVNIANTAY
-1332 WKGYSENGGDT
+1332 WKGYSEKGGGT
-1343 VLESYSYSVSG
+1343 VQQSYSYNVSG

-1367 KLDQNNLDKVL
+1367 KQDENDMDKVL
-1378 KGATFQIEKCT
+1378 SGATFKIEKCT
-1389 FDEYGKMATSDKM
+1389 FDEYGKMTTSEISTP
-1402 DLTTGDDGT
+1402 TTGNDGT
-1411 IAQNLQYDTLYKI
+1411 IAQNLQYDTLYRI
-1424 TETKAPDGYVLNKEP
+1424 TETKAPDGYVLDDEP
-1439 IYIFDV
+1439 IYILDIKKGNES
-1445 YKAKDSDVDT
+1445 YVDT
-1455 ITQYL
+1455 VKQYL
-1460 KTEDLR
+1460 KNINLE
-1466 VSYQEENFSLGVT
+1466 VSYQEENFSLNVM

-1497 KSTKPVSGTYRFGLY
+1497 KSTKPVSGIYRFGLY
-1512 DDPNKLEKPLQPPK
+1512 DDPNKLDKPLQPPK

-1545 ELDKTY
+1545 ELNKTY
-1551 YVYELDDKDQP
+1551 YVYELDDQDKP

-1609 LPSTGSVGTLIYRL
+1609 LPSTGSIGTLIYRL

>member
-1 MIVQEYLRR
+1 MQEYLRR

-43 AQTLTCDKEEHT
+43 AQTMTCDKEEHT

-91 VVKDEPETQ
+91 VVKDEPETI
-100 NKDEQVS
+100 NNEQVS
-107 QESEEET
+107 QESEEETTT

-131 SLDANKDKIK
+131 SSEANKDKIT
-141 SIDVYYK
+141 SVVMYYK
-148 DASDKWQSLNSG
+148 DENGTWNNLEDGNASPS
-160 TADPNSTELYLK
+160 STELYLK
-172 VEFYEIDTEVLLEQ
+172 VEFDKINTKELLEQ
-186 HDGILVYSLPDF
+186 HNGILVYSLPDF

-223 NNQVKIT
+223 NNQVKVT

-257 DLTEINKNNGQA
+257 DLTEINKSDGKA
-269 TLVVGKKT
+269 TLTVGKKT
-277 VTLDYGPDCIE
+277 VILDYGKECIE
-288 EFGSVTIDKQ
+288 KFGSVTIDKQ
-298 IPNVDKKDNSLTYT
+298 ISNVDKVNNYLTYT

-324 LYVVDKFTSNSNL
+324 LYVVDKFTSNANL
-337 VSYLGNISSTETT
+337 VSYAGNISSTETT
-350 LTSEDNRKDPCDP
+350 LTSNDNKKDP
-363 FETIEKSS
+363 FEMPIEA
-371 SQSHGKIYKANI
+371 SHGKIYKADI
-383 PDSNQT
+383 PDATTKIPKPGASE
-389 NITNPYIVWNIGN
+389 IKNPCIVWNIGN
-402 MEPNEIRTLTYYVKL
+402 MGPNESRMLTYYVKL
-417 KDKESLNGNTINN
+417 NDKESLKDKPIDN

-442 YDKGIGTA
+442 YDKGSEKA
-450 KFTPKIDY
+450 SFTPTIVY
-458 SNQFTKTVDGNIT
+458 SSFEKYVDGTIK
-471 RNKDGSYTIPF
+471 RNSDGSYTIPF
-482 KSYIS
+482 KSLIS
-487 IHEATSNYTIKNLQF
+487 IKKDESNYTIKNLQF
-502 YDYLKHDLN
+502 YDYLKHNMN
-511 TEINDDLLQYIHFNK
+511 TEIDADLLQYIHFDRN
-526 SSFKL
+526 SFKL
-531 YKNNDNNPVD
+531 YKNNDNKPVD
-541 ASQYNIKWSTDNTEF
+541 SSQYNIKWSTKTDNTGF
-556 KEWNE
+556 QEW
-561 NDNFRSFV
+561 DDKVNFRSFV

-577 INLSPGDSCYI
+577 INLSPGESCYI

-610 NRFIAHADNVDKQS
+610 NRFIAHADNVDEQS
-624 KFTGGF
+624 KFAGGF

-638 IKTYEWNGKQVEHTA
+638 IKTYEWNGKQVEKTA
-653 TTSSKIE
+653 TTTSQKV
-660 TMSGDRFIY
+660 TMSGDRFIH
-669 ENKAIQKDSTSD
+669 ENKAIQKDSTSN

-701 NDFNVNEVKMTDTLT
+701 NDFNVNEVTMTDTLT
-716 SKHMKYVGYMK
+716 SNHMKYVGYMK
-727 VDALEAEVNSQK
+727 VEALKAEMNSQE

-744 ASQNYKLQS
+744 ASQNYKLQP
-753 TYNVVETKWVKIDDQ
+753 TYNVVETKWVKIDGQ
-768 NSFSLKPSELGWTD
+768 KTFSLKPSELGWTD
-782 KNYYA
+782 KNYA

-793 AKPDNLD
+793 ARPDDLS

-808 NKFTLEGVVKKGTG
+808 NKFTLEGVVKKGDGT
-822 EFTFNKEDVSK
+822 FTFNKEDVSK

-843 NLKAN
+843 NLNAN
-848 KQSWYYKEPNTDSNT
+848 KQSWYYKEPDSNT
-863 WANGELYW
+863 WTNGELYW

-919 ISDYKDIEDLKNKS
+919 ISDYKDIEDLKNNS
-933 GLTPINDKFIS
+933 GLTPIDDKFTS

-983 NRDTKTYK
+983 NRDTKTFK
-991 NSIYIKEDGEY
+991 NSISIEEDGEY

-1041 KKGNGD
+1041 KKNNGD

-1055 NLLNKSLNK
+1055 ELLNESLNK
-1064 SHGVFIS
+1064 SRGVFIS

-1104 WHGDEYDASKVTSK
+1104 WHGDEYDASQVKSK

-1126 WEFRENDSTNDNGNS
+1126 WEFRDNYSKNDNGNS
-1141 EHTIYYVNIDRKQTK
+1141 EHTIYYVSKDKKQTM

-1177 VCRITDPQV
+1177 VCRITDPQI

-1213 QVPVKLNKTDKNIVK
+1213 KVPVQLDDTDKNINK
-1228 EIAKKNGQKLEFEIN
+1228 ELAKKNGQKLEFEID

-1252 TNDNGGL
+1252 ANDNGGL
-1259 TLVDRLGDNLR
+1259 TLVDKLGENLR
-1270 LDITSVKVYKNNN
+1270 LDTTSVKVFNSNN
-1283 EEVTGCVI
+1283 EELTNCKKS
-1291 AYQDKTLEISNIP
+1291 YQNNILEIKIP
-1304 NDVPIKI
+1304 NDIPIKI
-1311 RYTVTVNM
+1311 KYTVTVNM
-1319 KPGDPVNIANTAY
+1319 KPGDAVNIANTAY

-1343 VLESYSYSVSG
+1343 VQESYSYSVSG
-1354 TIGASSVV
+1354 IIQTSSVV

-1367 KLDQNNLDKVL
+1367 KLDQNNLDTVL
-1378 KGATFQIEKCT
+1378 RGATFKIEKCT
-1389 FDEYGKMATSDKM
+1389 FDESGNMTTSDISTE
-1402 DLTTGDDGT
+1402 TTNENGIIT
-1411 IAQNLQYDTLYKI
+1411 EQLQYDTLYRI
-1424 TETKAPDGYVLNKEP
+1424 TETQAPYGYVLDDKP
-1439 IYIFDV
+1439 IYILDV
-1445 YKAKDSDVDT
+1445 KDKDNYVNTVKQKIKDGELNILYK
-1455 ITQYL
+1455 Q
-1460 KTEDLR
+1460 
-1466 VSYQEENFSLGVT
+1466 ENFDLDVM

-1497 KSTKPVSGTYRFGLY
+1497 KSTEPVSGTYRFGLY
-1512 DDPNKLEKPLQPPK
+1512 DDKKKLDEKAIIYDAGDTQ
-1526 TITYSAND
+1526 
-1534 NPDKSV
+1534 DKSV
-1540 KFENL
+1540 KFVNL
-1545 ELDKTY
+1545 DLDKTY

-1570 TINTMNYQVVYKNE
+1570 PINTMNYQVVYEKNGITLSGE
-1584 TKNTDT
+1584 KN
-1590 SSAQN
+1590 S
-1595 GETIVVTNKSRTKI
+1595 ETIVVTNKSRTKI
-1609 LPSTGSVGTLIYRL
+1609 LPSTGSMGTLIYRL

>member
-1 MIVQEYLRR
+1 
-10 LLKDKA
+10 
-16 RLRKWKRIMIALSCI
+16 MIALSCI

-43 AQTLTCDKEEHT
+43 AQTLACDKEEHT

-100 NKDEQVS
+100 NNDEQVS

-114 TTTTETTTE
+114 TTTTTE

-131 SLDANKDKIK
+131 SSEANKDKIK

-148 DASDKWQSLNSG
+148 DANDKWQNLDNG
-160 TADPNSTELYLK
+160 NVRPNSTELYLK
-172 VEFYEIDTEVLLEQ
+172 VDFDKIDTKNLLEQ
-186 HDGILVYSLPDF
+186 HNGILVYSLPDF

-213 ERNIGTIEIE
+213 EKIIGKIEIE
-223 NNQVKIT
+223 NNKVKINLDPT
-230 LKKDYLNELVT
+230 YLKDLINNKSNEL
-241 NSSNQLDGSFY
+241 NGSFY

-257 DLTEINKNNGQA
+257 DLTKINQNKGEA
-269 TLVVGKKT
+269 KLVVGGKT
-277 VTLDYGPDCIE
+277 VTLNYGPDCIE

-337 VSYLGNISSTETT
+337 VSYLGNISSTETELNST
-350 LTSEDNRKDPCDP
+350 DNKQDP

-389 NITNPYIVWNIGN
+389 NITNPCIVWNIGN

-430 SASLYSKGSTDT
+430 SASLHSKGSTDT
-442 YDKGIGTA
+442 YDKGVGTA

-511 TEINDDLLQYIHFNK
+511 TEINDDLLQYIHFDQN
-526 SSFKL
+526 SFKL
-531 YKNNDNNPVD
+531 YYNNNPVD
-541 ASQYNIKWSTDNTEF
+541 ASQYNIKWSTDNTKF
-556 KEWNE
+556 KEWNDE
-561 NDNFRSFV
+561 DNFKSFV

-577 INLSPGDSCYI
+577 INLSPGESCYI
-588 TYSVTVK
+588 TYRVTVK
-595 PEAFAKLHTDSINAF
+595 PEAFAKLHTDSIRAF
-610 NRFIAHADNVDKQS
+610 NRFIAHADNVNKRND
-624 KFTGGF
+624 FAGGF
-630 EAWNSISN
+630 EAWNSIAN
-638 IKTYEWNGKQVEHTA
+638 IKTYEWNAKQVEKIA
-653 TTSSKIE
+653 TTTPKTE
-660 TMSGDRFIY
+660 TMIEDRFIY
-669 ENKAIQKDSTSD
+669 ENKAIQKDSTSN
-681 TSFTIPEGSY
+681 TTFTIPDGSY

-701 NDFNVNEVKMTDTLT
+701 NDFDVTGVTMTDTLT
-716 SKHMKYVGYMK
+716 SNHMKYVGYMK
-727 VDALEAEVNSQK
+727 VEALEPESISSDLNKEKNDTYTLNSH
-739 LQWDE
+739 
-744 ASQNYKLQS
+744 YK
-753 TYNVVETKWVKIDDQ
+753 TVDTKWVKINGQ
-768 NSFSLKPSELGWTD
+768 QSFSLKPSDLGWTD
-782 KNYYA
+782 KNYA

-793 AKPDNLD
+793 ARPDDLS

-808 NKFTLEGVVKKGTG
+808 NKFTLEGVVKKGDGT
-822 EFTFNKEDVSK
+822 FTFNKEDVSR

-843 NLKAN
+843 NLTAN

-863 WANGELYW
+863 WTNGELYW

-890 KTGDGITPSN
+890 KTGDGITNSI
-900 LRQGSLV
+900 LREGSLV
-907 GIYKGTLPEGKN
+907 GIYKGTLPEGKK

-1011 LYTSPKILK
+1011 LYTSPKVLK
-1020 ELGQVFKYDGTKV
+1020 ELGQVFKYDGIV
-1033 TTLQIGAD
+1033 TTLKIGAD
-1041 KKGNGD
+1041 KKDNGD

-1055 NLLNKSLNK
+1055 KLLDNSK
-1064 SHGVFIS
+1064 GVFIS

-1104 WHGDEYDASKVTSK
+1104 WHGDDASQVTSK
-1118 TIDNPGSG
+1118 TIENFDSST
-1126 WEFRENDSTNDNGNS
+1126 WEQEYNDSKNDNKNS
-1141 EHTIYYVNIDRKQTK
+1141 EHTIYYVSKDKKRTM
-1156 IRLGEFVSKSIRDNN
+1156 IRLGDFKPMSTRDNN

-1186 LLGAQPS
+1186 LLGAQS
-1193 DFINKVTLQKN
+1193 NDFTNKVTLQKN

-1213 QVPVKLNKTDKNIVK
+1213 KVPVQLGDTDKNIDK
-1228 EIAKKNGQKLEFEIN
+1228 EIAKKNGQKLDFEIN

-1252 TNDNGGL
+1252 TNDDGGL
-1259 TLVDRLGDNLR
+1259 TLVDKLGDNLR
-1270 LDITSVKVYKNNN
+1270 LDMTSVKVYKNNN
-1283 EEVTGCVI
+1283 VELTDCI
-1291 AYQDKTLEISNIP
+1291 KSYQNNILEISRIP

-1319 KPGDPVNIANTAY
+1319 KPGDAVNIANTAY

-1343 VLESYSYSVSG
+1343 VQESYSYSVSG
-1354 TIGASSVV
+1354 IIQTSSVV

-1367 KLDQNNLDKVL
+1367 KLDQNNLDTVL
-1378 KGATFQIEKCT
+1378 RGATFEIEKCT
-1389 FDEYGKMATSDKM
+1389 FDESGNMTTSDISTE
-1402 DLTTGDDGT
+1402 TTNENGIIT
-1411 IAQNLQYDTLYKI
+1411 EQLQYDTLYRI
-1424 TETKAPDGYVLNKEP
+1424 TETQAPYGYVLDDKP
-1439 IYIFDV
+1439 IYILDV
-1445 YKAKDSDVDT
+1445 KDKDNYVNTVKQKIKDGELNILYK
-1455 ITQYL
+1455 Q
-1460 KTEDLR
+1460 
-1466 VSYQEENFSLGVT
+1466 ENFDLDVM

-1486 VVKKFINDAAG
+1486 VVKEFINDAAG
-1497 KSTKPVSGTYRFGLY
+1497 KSTKPVSGIYRFGLY
-1512 DDPNKLEKPLQPPK
+1512 DDKKKLDEKAIIYDAGDTQ
-1526 TITYSAND
+1526 
-1534 NPDKSV
+1534 DKSV
-1540 KFENL
+1540 KFVNL
-1545 ELDKTY
+1545 DLDKTY

-1570 TINTMNYQVVYKNE
+1570 TINTMNYQVVYEKNGITLSGE
-1584 TKNTDT
+1584 KN
-1590 SSAQN
+1590 S
-1595 GETIVVTNKSRTKI
+1595 ETIVVTNKSRTKI
-1609 LPSTGSVGTLIYRL
+1609 LPSTGSIGTLIYRL
-1623 LGATLVVASL
+1623 LGAMLVVASL
-1633 ICLSNINKNNRK
+1633 ICLSNINKNKRK
-1645 EKRRKR
+1645 EKRRKI

>member
-1 MIVQEYLRR
+1 
-10 LLKDKA
+10 
-16 RLRKWKRIMIALSCI
+16 MIALSCI

-37 YALSLP
+37 YVLSLP
-43 AQTLTCDKEEHT
+43 AQTLACDKEEHT
-55 HTAECYDENNELICE
+55 HTAECYDENNQLICE

-76 TDDCNKQEEV
+76 TDDCYKQEEV

-131 SLDANKDKIK
+131 SSEVNKDKIT
-141 SIDVYYK
+141 SIVMYFK
-148 DASDKWQSLNSG
+148 DENGTWNNLEDGNASPS
-160 TADPNSTELYLK
+160 STELYLK
-172 VEFYEIDTEVLLEQ
+172 VEFDKIDTKELLEQ
-186 HDGILVYSLPDF
+186 HDGILVYNLPDF

-207 GNLLAG
+207 GTLLAG
-213 ERNIGTIEIE
+213 DKNIGTIEIE
-223 NNQVKIT
+223 KNKVKFT
-230 LKKDYLNELVT
+230 LDQTYLKGLVDKGR
-241 NSSNQLDGSFY
+241 NQLNGSFY

-257 DLTEINKNNGQA
+257 DLTKINNTDGKA
-269 TLVVGKKT
+269 TLTVGNKT

-288 EFGSVTIDKQ
+288 KFGSVTIGKQ
-298 IPNVDKKDNSLTYT
+298 ISKIDKEKNTLTYT
-312 VTVTAGKDGCKG
+312 ITVKADKDGCKG

-337 VSYLGNISSTETT
+337 VSYLGNIRSTETT
-350 LTSEDNRKDPCDP
+350 LTSEDNKQDPFDP
-363 FETIEKSS
+363 FETIENSS
-371 SQSHGKIYKANI
+371 SQSYGKIYKAKI
-383 PDSNQT
+383 PDSNT
-389 NITNPYIVWNIGN
+389 KIPTSGEPNITNPCIVWNIGD
-402 MEPNEIRTLTYYVKL
+402 MKPNESRTLTYYVKL

-430 SASLYSKGSTDT
+430 SASLYSKSSTNT
-442 YDKGIGTA
+442 YDKGVGNA
-450 KFTPKIDY
+450 EFTPKIDY
-458 SNQFTKTVDGNIT
+458 TNQFTKTVDGNIT

-541 ASQYNIKWSTDNTEF
+541 SSQYNIKWSTKTDNTGF
-556 KEWNE
+556 QEW
-561 NDNFRSFV
+561 DDKVNFRSFV
-569 LSGNEDTP
+569 LSGNKDNP
-577 INLSPGDSCYI
+577 INLSPGESCYI

-595 PEAFAKLHTDSINAF
+595 PEAFAKLHTDSIHAF
-610 NRFIAHADNVDKQS
+610 NRFIAHADNVNKRDD
-624 KFTGGF
+624 FAGGF

-638 IKTYEWNGKQVEHTA
+638 IKTYEWNGKQVEKTA
-653 TTSSKIE
+653 TTSSKTE

-669 ENKAIQKDSTSD
+669 ENKEIQKDSTSN

-701 NDFNVNEVKMTDTLT
+701 NDFNVNEVTMTDTLT

-727 VDALEAEVNSQK
+727 VEALEADSISRDLNKGTNDTYTLNS
-739 LQWDE
+739 
-744 ASQNYKLQS
+744 NY
-753 TYNVVETKWVKIDDQ
+753 TRVDTKWVKINGQ
-768 NSFSLKPSELGWTD
+768 NSFSLTPSNLGWTN
-782 KNYYA
+782 KNYA

-793 AKPDNLD
+793 ARPDDLS

-808 NKFTLEGVVKKGTG
+808 NKFTLEGVVKKGDGT
-822 EFTFNKEDVSK
+822 FTFNKEDVSR

-843 NLKAN
+843 NLHAN
-848 KQSWYYKEPNTDSNT
+848 KQSWYYKEPNKDSNT
-863 WANGELYW
+863 WTNGELYW

-880 NKDMVFRDLI
+880 NKGMIFRDLI
-890 KTGDGITPSN
+890 KTGDGITPST
-900 LRQGSLV
+900 LQDGSLV
-907 GIYKGTLPEGKN
+907 GIYKGTLLEGKN

-933 GLTPINDKFIS
+933 GLTPIDGKFTS

-949 NELLLTAKDDIQ
+949 NELLLTANDDIQ

-983 NRDTKTYK
+983 NRDTKTFK
-991 NSIYIKEDGEY
+991 NSISIEEDGEY

-1041 KKGNGD
+1041 KKNNGD
-1047 ADPSKIDT
+1047 ADPNKIDT
-1055 NLLNKSLNK
+1055 KLLDNSK
-1064 SHGVFIS
+1064 GVFIS

-1081 LSGDYDVIDDIPD
+1081 LSGAYDVIDDTPD
-1094 GMEFSYMRVK
+1094 GMEFTYMRVK
-1104 WHGDEYDASKVTSK
+1104 WHGDEASQVTSK
-1118 TIDNPGSG
+1118 AIDNFDSSA
-1126 WEFRENDSTNDNGNS
+1126 WEQKYNDSTNDNNNS
-1141 EHTIYYVNIDRKQTK
+1141 EHTIYYVSKDKKRTM
-1156 IRLGEFVSKSIRDNN
+1156 IRLGDFTSKSVRDNN
-1171 SVDVQV
+1171 SVDIQV
-1177 VCRITDPQV
+1177 VCRITDSQV
-1186 LLGAQPS
+1186 LLGAQSS
-1193 DFINKVTLQKN
+1193 DFINKVTLQKDGQN
-1204 GKDIATSSS
+1204 IATSSS
-1213 QVPVKLNKTDKNIVK
+1213 QIPFKLADTDKNID
-1228 EIAKKNGQKLEFEIN
+1228 KKLANWSGQKLDFEIN

-1259 TLVDRLGDNLR
+1259 TLVDKLGDNLK
-1270 LDITSVKVYKNNN
+1270 LDTTSVKVYKNND

-1291 AYQDKTLEISNIP
+1291 AYQDNTLKISNIP
-1304 NDVPIKI
+1304 NDIPIKI
-1311 RYTVTVNM
+1311 KYTATVNA
-1319 KPGDPVNIANTAY
+1319 KPNVDVNIANTAY
-1332 WKGYSENGGDT
+1332 WKGYKENSGRT
-1343 VLESYSYSVSG
+1343 VQQDYKYFVSG
-1354 TIGASSVV
+1354 TIGSSSVV

-1367 KLDQNNLDKVL
+1367 KQDQNNLSIVL
-1378 KGATFQIEKCT
+1378 DGATFKIEKCE
-1389 FDEYGKMATSDKM
+1389 FDKDGKMTTSDISTA
-1402 DLTTGDDGT
+1402 TTDEKGIIT
-1411 IAQNLQYDTLYKI
+1411 KQLQYDTLYKI
-1424 TETKAPDGYVLNKEP
+1424 TETKAPDGYVLNDKP
-1439 IYIFDV
+1439 IYILDV
-1445 YKAKDSDVDT
+1445 TKDNESYVDT
-1455 ITQYL
+1455 VKQYL
-1460 KTEDLR
+1460 KNIDLE
-1466 VSYQEENFSLGVT
+1466 VSYQEENFNLQVR

-1512 DDPNKLEKPLQPPK
+1512 DDKNKLDEKAIIYDAGDTQ
-1526 TITYSAND
+1526 
-1534 NPDKSV
+1534 DKSV
-1540 KFENL
+1540 KFVNL
-1545 ELDKTY
+1545 DLDKTY
-1551 YVYELDDKDQP
+1551 YVYELDDQGHP
-1562 ITDTSKEV
+1562 ITDSSKEV

-1609 LPSTGSVGTLIYRL
+1609 LPSTGSIGTLIYRL
-1623 LGATLVVASL
+1623 LGATLVVVSV

-1645 EKRRKR
+1645 RNRRKI